1 MLPGFITLQDN
12 SATTVESRDGMNK
25 GSRKNRVLLGLVV
38 ALLLAFS
45 GYCWQLLSQQQQAED
60 MSTAAEVVLNRIN
73 SDTVYLL
80 GREQAND
87 TNVQQRLSQLSANL
101 DSFVRMVR
109 SDPLLISFPLSQTL
123 LQDMDSYLME
133 LAQLHAMEMAIEY
146 IQQPFQL
153 QLHKV
158 LALPQADDTLKNNL
172 KELAQLGSFLQKSW
186 SKEEQEQLTLLQ
198 QQLTTR
204 YRDQPDVIALV
215 QLSADLSRQVVAYH
229 TLRNRLIDMHVVDT
243 LVRWKLDRLE
253 CAAKLM
259 NRFYLMVLGGALI
272 CFGLVAYTLWRRNQK
287 LSELSHQTGL
297 LAQAKSDFLANM
309 SHEIR
314 TPMNAIIGFS
324 SLALQTE
331 LDQQQRDYLGKIKS
345 SSDTLLLLIN
355 DILDLT
361 KVESG
366 KLTLEEID
374 FDLSEQL
381 DSLAGMFADLAERK
395 HVEVIICKSSD
406 VPVFLRGDPLRLGQ
420 VLVNLVNNAIKFT
433 ERGEVEVSIS
443 LASAHPM
450 RIRFSIRDTGI
461 GIAEDKQAHLFQAF
475 TQIDASNTRKYGGSG
490 LGLNISQRL
499 VELMGGRIS
508 VQSKPGVGSL
518 FQFDIPMTQAVYG
531 VAGRKVFFE
540 HQPLV
545 MVMDDNELVLDLA
558 KDILTRAGVRVLAV
572 NSLSRARQVLREEG
586 QSLKLAILDWRMGQE
601 DGLDLALEMYQHSQW
616 RRIPILMI
624 SAWSRDGLHG
634 KMESIGLTHFLPK
647 PMTENSLLAK
657 VDELLNGSS
666 YEHHLRQAEAQGDQ
680 QHFKSLLQ
688 GTRVLLAED
697 NRVNQQL
704 IIEYLRRVDA
714 VVTVVNNGREAVE
727 RVAEQPFDVILM
739 DLQMPVLDGL
749 DATRQIRK
757 MVDKHDVP
765 IIALTASAMPG
776 DKERCLGV
784 GMNGYVTKP
793 VSKLD
798 LYNNLLQWV
807 KPQELEQSGM
817 LEVKPPDMMGVLD
830 LQDALKRLEQDKEA
844 LQILFKL
851 FMSEHKDDL
860 WEIRSALRRQQPDVA
875 CKLLH
880 TLKGVSA
887 NISAA
892 RLQVVAGELE
902 WRLRQNEVLSE
913 ADLEQLQQV
922 FSQTREEVS
931 HFLLTGEQHENTY
944 NPYATGDD
952 RPSQ

>member
-1 MLPGFITLQDN
+1 
-12 SATTVESRDGMNK
+12 MNK
-25 GSRKNRVLLGLVV
+25 GSRKNRAVPGLIV

-45 GYCWQLLSQQQQAED
+45 GYCWQSLSQQQQAHD
-60 MSTAAEVVLNRIN
+60 LNDAAEVVLNRIN
-73 SDTVYLL
+73 ADTVYLL

-87 TNVQQRLSQLSANL
+87 SNVQQRLNQLSITL
-101 DSFVRMVR
+101 DGFVREVR
-109 SDPLLISFPLSQTL
+109 SDPELVQEELSQVL
-123 LQDMDSYLME
+123 LEDMDTYLMA
-133 LAQLHAMEMAIEY
+133 LAKLHAIEMAIEY
-146 IQQPFQL
+146 LDAPL
-153 QLHKV
+153 QAQIKKVRGISPSDSALHRD
-158 LALPQADDTLKNNL
+158 LE
-172 KELAQLGSFLQKSW
+172 ELAQLSSYLQRSW
-186 SKEEQEQLTLLQ
+186 DKREQTALNQLQ
-198 QQLTTR
+198 QQLQSR
-204 YRDQPDVIALV
+204 YGDLPEIATLIR
-215 QLSADLSRQVVAYH
+215 LSREVSQQVMAYH
-229 TLRNRLIDMHVVDT
+229 TLRYQLIDMHVIES
-243 LVRWKLDRLE
+243 LVRWKLDKLE
-253 CAAKLM
+253 RASSLM
-259 NRFYLMVLGGALI
+259 NRFYLMVLCGALI
-272 CFGLVAYTLWRRNQK
+272 CFALVAFTLWRRNLK
-287 LSELSHQTGL
+287 LSELSRQTGL

-395 HVEVIICKSSD
+395 HVEVVIRKSPE

-433 ERGEVEVSIS
+433 ERGEVEVCIE
-443 LASAHPM
+443 LANPHPM
-450 RIRFSIRDTGI
+450 RIRFSVRDTGI
-461 GIAEDKQAHLFQAF
+461 GIAEEKQTQLFQAF
-475 TQIDASNTRKYGGSG
+475 TQLEAGNTRKYGGSG

-499 VELMGGRIS
+499 VELMGGRIT
-508 VQSKPGVGSL
+508 VESKPGVGSL
-518 FQFDIPMTQAVYG
+518 FKFDIPMAQAVYG

-540 HQPLV
+540 NQPLV

-558 KDILTRAGVRVLAV
+558 RDILTRAGVRVLPV
-572 NSLSRARQVLREEG
+572 NSLSRARQLLREEG
-586 QSLKLAILDWRMGQE
+586 PNLRLAILDWRMGQE

-624 SAWSRDGLHG
+624 SAWAREGLHAR
-634 KMESIGLTHFLPK
+634 MDSMGLTHFLPK
-647 PMTENSLLAK
+647 PMTENALLAK

-666 YEHHLRQAEAQGDQ
+666 YELNLRKAEAQGDQ

-714 VVTVVNNGREAVE
+714 VVCVVSNGREAVE

-807 KPQELEQSGM
+807 KPQGVEQAGIM
-817 LEVKPPDMMGVLD
+817 EVKPPDMIGILD

-860 WEIRSALRRQQPDVA
+860 WEIRSALRRQQPEVA
-875 CKLLH
+875 SKLLH

-892 RLQVVAGELE
+892 RLQLVAGELE

-913 ADLEQLQQV
+913 TDLEQLQQV

-931 HFLLTGEQHENTY
+931 HFLLTGEQHENSY
-944 NPYATGDD
+944 NPYSSGDD
-952 RPSQ
+952 RMSQ

>member
-1 MLPGFITLQDN
+1 
-12 SATTVESRDGMNK
+12 MNK
-25 GSRKNRVLLGLVV
+25 GSRKNRAVPGLIV

-45 GYCWQLLSQQQQAED
+45 GYCWQSLSQQQQAHD
-60 MSTAAEVVLNRIN
+60 LNDAAEVVLNRIN
-73 SDTVYLL
+73 ADTVYLL

-87 TNVQQRLSQLSANL
+87 SNVQQRLNQLSITL
-101 DSFVRMVR
+101 DGFVREVR
-109 SDPLLISFPLSQTL
+109 SDPELVQDDLSQAL
-123 LQDMDSYLME
+123 LDDMDNYLMA
-133 LAQLHAMEMAIEY
+133 LARLHAIEMAIEY
-146 IQQPFQL
+146 LNAPL
-153 QLHKV
+153 QAQIKKVRGISPSDSALHRD
-158 LALPQADDTLKNNL
+158 LE
-172 KELAQLGSFLQKSW
+172 ELAQLSNYLQRSW
-186 SKEEQEQLTLLQ
+186 DKREQTTLDQLQ
-198 QQLTTR
+198 QQLQSR
-204 YRDQPDVIALV
+204 YGNLPEIATLIR
-215 QLSADLSRQVVAYH
+215 LSKEMSQQVMAYH
-229 TLRNRLIDMHVVDT
+229 TLRYQLIDMHVIES
-243 LVRWKLDRLE
+243 LVRWKLDKLE
-253 CAAKLM
+253 RASSLM
-259 NRFYLMVLGGALI
+259 NRFYLMVLCGALI
-272 CFGLVAYTLWRRNQK
+272 CFALVAFTLWRRNQK
-287 LSELSHQTGL
+287 LSELSRQTGL

-395 HVEVIICKSSD
+395 HVEVVIRKSPE

-433 ERGEVEVSIS
+433 ERGEVEVCIE
-443 LASAHPM
+443 LANPHPM
-450 RIRFSIRDTGI
+450 RIRFSVRDTGI
-461 GIAEDKQAHLFQAF
+461 GIAEEKQTQLFQAF
-475 TQIDASNTRKYGGSG
+475 TQLEAGNTRKYGGSG

-499 VELMGGRIS
+499 VELMGGRIT
-508 VQSKPGVGSL
+508 VESKPGVGSL
-518 FQFDIPMTQAVYG
+518 FKFDIPMAQAVYG

-540 HQPLV
+540 NQPLV

-558 KDILTRAGVRVLAV
+558 RDILTRAGVRVLPV
-572 NSLSRARQVLREEG
+572 NSLSRARQLLREEG
-586 QSLKLAILDWRMGQE
+586 PNLRLAILDWRMGQE

-624 SAWSRDGLHG
+624 SAWAREGLHAR
-634 KMESIGLTHFLPK
+634 MDSMGLTHFLPK
-647 PMTENSLLAK
+647 PMTENALLAK

-666 YEHHLRQAEAQGDQ
+666 YELNLRKAEAQGDQ

-714 VVTVVNNGREAVE
+714 VVCVVSNGREAVE

-807 KPQELEQSGM
+807 KPQGVEQAGIM
-817 LEVKPPDMMGVLD
+817 EVKPPDMIGILD

-860 WEIRSALRRQQPDVA
+860 WEIRSALRRQQPEVA
-875 CKLLH
+875 SKLLH

-892 RLQVVAGELE
+892 RLQLVAGELE

-913 ADLEQLQQV
+913 TDLEQLQQV

-931 HFLLTGEQHENTY
+931 HFLLTGEQHENSY
-944 NPYATGDD
+944 NPYSSGDD
-952 RPSQ
+952 RMSQ

>member
-1 MLPGFITLQDN
+1 
-12 SATTVESRDGMNK
+12 MNK
-25 GSRKNRVLLGLVV
+25 GSRKNRAVPGLII

-45 GYCWQLLSQQQQAED
+45 GYCWQSLSQQQQAHNLNE
-60 MSTAAEVVLNRIN
+60 AAEVVLNRIN
-73 SDTVYLL
+73 ADTVYLL

-87 TNVQQRLSQLSANL
+87 SNVQQRLNQLSITL
-101 DSFVRMVR
+101 DSFVREVR
-109 SDPLLISFPLSQTL
+109 SDPELVQEELSLALLE
-123 LQDMDSYLME
+123 DMDTYLMA
-133 LAQLHAMEMAIEY
+133 LAKLHAIEMAIEY
-146 IQQPFQL
+146 LNAPL
-153 QLHKV
+153 QAQIKKVRGISPSDSALHRD
-158 LALPQADDTLKNNL
+158 LE
-172 KELAQLGSFLQKSW
+172 ELAQLSNYLQRSW
-186 SKEEQEQLTLLQ
+186 DKREQTTLDQLQ
-198 QQLTTR
+198 QQLQSR
-204 YRDQPDVIALV
+204 YGNLPDIATLIRLSKEMSQQVI
-215 QLSADLSRQVVAYH
+215 AYH
-229 TLRNRLIDMHVVDT
+229 TLRYQLIDMHVIES
-243 LVRWKLDRLE
+243 LVRWKLDKLE
-253 CAAKLM
+253 RASSLM
-259 NRFYLMVLGGALI
+259 NRFYLMVLCGALI
-272 CFGLVAYTLWRRNQK
+272 CFALVAFTLWRRNQK
-287 LSELSHQTGL
+287 LSELSRQTGL

-395 HVEVIICKSSD
+395 HVEVVIRKSPE

-433 ERGEVEVSIS
+433 ERGEVEVCIE
-443 LASAHPM
+443 LANPHPM
-450 RIRFSIRDTGI
+450 RIRFGVRDTGI
-461 GIAEDKQAHLFQAF
+461 GIAEEKQTQLFQAF
-475 TQIDASNTRKYGGSG
+475 TQLEAGNTRKYGGSG

-499 VELMGGRIS
+499 VELMGGRIT
-508 VQSKPGVGSL
+508 VESKPGVGSL
-518 FQFDIPMTQAVYG
+518 FKFDIPMAQAVYG

-540 HQPLV
+540 NQPLV

-558 KDILTRAGVRVLAV
+558 RDILTRAGVRVLPV
-572 NSLSRARQVLREEG
+572 NSLSRARQLLREEG
-586 QSLKLAILDWRMGQE
+586 PNLRLAILDWRMGQE

-624 SAWSRDGLHG
+624 SAWAREGLHAR
-634 KMESIGLTHFLPK
+634 MDSMGLTHFLPK
-647 PMTENSLLAK
+647 PMTENALLAK

-666 YEHHLRQAEAQGDQ
+666 YELNLRKAEAQGDQ

-714 VVTVVNNGREAVE
+714 VVCVVSNGREAVE

-807 KPQELEQSGM
+807 KPQGVEQAGIM
-817 LEVKPPDMMGVLD
+817 EVKPPDMIGILD

-860 WEIRSALRRQQPDVA
+860 WEIRSALRRQQPEVA
-875 CKLLH
+875 SKLLH

-892 RLQVVAGELE
+892 RLQLVAGELE

-913 ADLEQLQQV
+913 TDLEQLQQV

-931 HFLLTGEQHENTY
+931 HFLLTGEQHENSY
-944 NPYATGDD
+944 NPYSSGDD
-952 RPSQ
+952 RMSQ

>member
-1 MLPGFITLQDN
+1 
-12 SATTVESRDGMNK
+12 MNK
-25 GSRKNRVLLGLVV
+25 GSRKNRAVPGLIV

-45 GYCWQLLSQQQQAED
+45 GYCWQSLSQQQQAHD
-60 MSTAAEVVLNRIN
+60 LNDAAEVVLNRIN
-73 SDTVYLL
+73 ADTVYLL

-87 TNVQQRLSQLSANL
+87 SNVQQRLNQLSITL
-101 DSFVRMVR
+101 DGFVREVR
-109 SDPLLISFPLSQTL
+109 SDPELVQDDLSQAL
-123 LQDMDSYLME
+123 LDDMDTYLMA
-133 LAQLHAMEMAIEY
+133 LARLHAIEMAIEY
-146 IQQPFQL
+146 LNAPLLAQIKKVRGISPSDSA
-153 QLHKV
+153 LHRD
-158 LALPQADDTLKNNL
+158 LE
-172 KELAQLGSFLQKSW
+172 ELAQLSNYLQRSW
-186 SKEEQEQLTLLQ
+186 DKREQTTLDQLQ
-198 QQLTTR
+198 QQLQSR
-204 YRDQPDVIALV
+204 YGNLPEIATLIRLSKEMSQQVI
-215 QLSADLSRQVVAYH
+215 AYH
-229 TLRNRLIDMHVVDT
+229 TLRYQLIDMHVIES
-243 LVRWKLDRLE
+243 LVRWKLDKLE
-253 CAAKLM
+253 RASSLM
-259 NRFYLMVLGGALI
+259 NRFYLMVLCGALI
-272 CFGLVAYTLWRRNQK
+272 CFALVAFTLWRRNQK
-287 LSELSHQTGL
+287 LSELSRQTGL

-395 HVEVIICKSSD
+395 HVEVVIRKSPE

-433 ERGEVEVSIS
+433 ERGEVEVCIE
-443 LASAHPM
+443 LANPHPM
-450 RIRFSIRDTGI
+450 RIRFSVRDTGI
-461 GIAEDKQAHLFQAF
+461 GIAEEKQTQLFQAF
-475 TQIDASNTRKYGGSG
+475 TQLEAGNTRKYGGSG

-499 VELMGGRIS
+499 VELMGGRIT
-508 VQSKPGVGSL
+508 VESKPGVGSL
-518 FQFDIPMTQAVYG
+518 FKFDIPMAQAVYG

-540 HQPLV
+540 NQPLV

-558 KDILTRAGVRVLAV
+558 RDILTRAGVRVLPV
-572 NSLSRARQVLREEG
+572 NSLSRARQLLREEG
-586 QSLKLAILDWRMGQE
+586 PNLRLAILDWRMGQE

-624 SAWSRDGLHG
+624 SAWAREGLHAR
-634 KMESIGLTHFLPK
+634 MDSMGLTHFLPK
-647 PMTENSLLAK
+647 PMTENALLAK

-666 YEHHLRQAEAQGDQ
+666 YELNLRKAEAQGDQ

-714 VVTVVNNGREAVE
+714 VVCVVSNGREAVE

-776 DKERCLGV
+776 DKDRCLGV

-807 KPQELEQSGM
+807 KPQGVEQAGIM
-817 LEVKPPDMMGVLD
+817 EVKPPDMIGILD

-860 WEIRSALRRQQPDVA
+860 WEIRSALRRQQPEVA
-875 CKLLH
+875 SKLLH

-892 RLQVVAGELE
+892 RLQLVAGELE

-913 ADLEQLQQV
+913 TDLEQLQQV

-931 HFLLTGEQHENTY
+931 HFLLTGEQHENSY
-944 NPYATGDD
+944 NPYSSGDD
-952 RPSQ
+952 RMSQ

>member
-1 MLPGFITLQDN
+1 
-12 SATTVESRDGMNK
+12 MNK
-25 GSRKNRVLLGLVV
+25 GSRKNRAVPGLIV

-45 GYCWQLLSQQQQAED
+45 GYCWQSLSQQQQAHNLNE
-60 MSTAAEVVLNRIN
+60 AAEVVLNRIN
-73 SDTVYLL
+73 ADTVYLL

-87 TNVQQRLSQLSANL
+87 SNVQQRLNQLSITL
-101 DSFVRMVR
+101 DGFVREVR
-109 SDPLLISFPLSQTL
+109 SDPELVQDDLSQAL
-123 LQDMDSYLME
+123 LDDMDNYLMA
-133 LAQLHAMEMAIEY
+133 LARLHAIEMAIEY
-146 IQQPFQL
+146 LNAPL
-153 QLHKV
+153 QAQIKKVRGISPSDSALHRD
-158 LALPQADDTLKNNL
+158 LE
-172 KELAQLGSFLQKSW
+172 ELAQLSNYLQRSW
-186 SKEEQEQLTLLQ
+186 DKREQTTLDQLQ
-198 QQLTTR
+198 QQLQSR
-204 YRDQPDVIALV
+204 YGNLPEIATLIRLSKEMSQQVI
-215 QLSADLSRQVVAYH
+215 AYH
-229 TLRNRLIDMHVVDT
+229 TLRYQLIDMHVIES
-243 LVRWKLDRLE
+243 LVRWKLDKLE
-253 CAAKLM
+253 RASSLM
-259 NRFYLMVLGGALI
+259 NRFYLMVLCGALI
-272 CFGLVAYTLWRRNQK
+272 CFALVAFTLWRRNQK
-287 LSELSHQTGL
+287 LSELSRQTGL

-395 HVEVIICKSSD
+395 HVEVVIRKSPE

-433 ERGEVEVSIS
+433 ERGEVEVCIE
-443 LASAHPM
+443 LANPHPM
-450 RIRFSIRDTGI
+450 RIRFSVRDTGI
-461 GIAEDKQAHLFQAF
+461 GIAEEKQTQLFQAF
-475 TQIDASNTRKYGGSG
+475 TQLEAGNTRKYGGSG

-499 VELMGGRIS
+499 VELMGGRIT
-508 VQSKPGVGSL
+508 VESKPGVGSL
-518 FQFDIPMTQAVYG
+518 FKFDIPMAQAVYG

-540 HQPLV
+540 NQPLV

-558 KDILTRAGVRVLAV
+558 RDILTRAGVRVLPV
-572 NSLSRARQVLREEG
+572 NSLSRARQLLREEG
-586 QSLKLAILDWRMGQE
+586 PNLRLAILDWRMGQE

-624 SAWSRDGLHG
+624 SAWAREGLHAR
-634 KMESIGLTHFLPK
+634 MDSMGLTHFLPK
-647 PMTENSLLAK
+647 PMTENALLAK

-666 YEHHLRQAEAQGDQ
+666 YELNLRKAEAQGDQ

-714 VVTVVNNGREAVE
+714 VVCVVSNGREAVE

-807 KPQELEQSGM
+807 KPQGVEQAGIM
-817 LEVKPPDMMGVLD
+817 EVKPPDMIGILD

-860 WEIRSALRRQQPDVA
+860 WEIRSALRRQQPEVA
-875 CKLLH
+875 SKLLH

-887 NISAA
+887 NISAS
-892 RLQVVAGELE
+892 RLQLVAGELE

-913 ADLEQLQQV
+913 TDLEQLQQV

-931 HFLLTGEQHENTY
+931 HFLLTGEQHENSY
-944 NPYATGDD
+944 NPYSSGDD
-952 RPSQ
+952 RMSQ

>member
-1 MLPGFITLQDN
+1 
-12 SATTVESRDGMNK
+12 MNK
-25 GSRKNRVLLGLVV
+25 GSRKNRAVPGLIV

-45 GYCWQLLSQQQQAED
+45 GYCWQSLSQQQQAHD
-60 MSTAAEVVLNRIN
+60 LNDAAEVVLNRIN
-73 SDTVYLL
+73 ADTVYLL

-87 TNVQQRLSQLSANL
+87 NNVQQRLNQLSITL
-101 DSFVRMVR
+101 DGFVREVR
-109 SDPLLISFPLSQTL
+109 SDPELVQEELSQVL
-123 LQDMDSYLME
+123 LEDMDTYLMA
-133 LAQLHAMEMAIEY
+133 LAKLHAIEMAIEY
-146 IQQPFQL
+146 LNAPL
-153 QLHKV
+153 QAQIKKVRGISPSDSALHRD
-158 LALPQADDTLKNNL
+158 LE
-172 KELAQLGSFLQKSW
+172 ELAQLSSYLQRSW
-186 SKEEQEQLTLLQ
+186 DKREQTALNQLQ
-198 QQLTTR
+198 QQLQSR
-204 YRDQPDVIALV
+204 YGDLPEIATLIR
-215 QLSADLSRQVVAYH
+215 LSREVSQQVMAYH
-229 TLRNRLIDMHVVDT
+229 TLRYQLIDMHVIES
-243 LVRWKLDRLE
+243 LVRWKLDKLE
-253 CAAKLM
+253 RASSLM
-259 NRFYLMVLGGALI
+259 NRFYLMVLCGALI
-272 CFGLVAYTLWRRNQK
+272 CFALVAFTLWRRNQK
-287 LSELSHQTGL
+287 LSELSRQTGL

-395 HVEVIICKSSD
+395 HVEVVIRKSPD

-433 ERGEVEVSIS
+433 ERGEVEVCIE
-443 LASAHPM
+443 LANPHPM
-450 RIRFSIRDTGI
+450 RIRFSVRDTGI
-461 GIAEDKQAHLFQAF
+461 GIAEEKQTQLFQAF
-475 TQIDASNTRKYGGSG
+475 TQLEAGNTRKYGGSG

-499 VELMGGRIS
+499 VELMGGRIT
-508 VQSKPGVGSL
+508 VESKPGVGSL
-518 FQFDIPMTQAVYG
+518 FKFDIPMAQAVYG

-540 HQPLV
+540 NQPLV

-558 KDILTRAGVRVLAV
+558 RDILTRAGVRVLPV
-572 NSLSRARQVLREEG
+572 NSLSRARQLLREEG
-586 QSLKLAILDWRMGQE
+586 PNLRLAILDWRMGQE

-624 SAWSRDGLHG
+624 SAWAREGLHAR
-634 KMESIGLTHFLPK
+634 MDSMGLTHFLPK
-647 PMTENSLLAK
+647 PMTENALLAK

-666 YEHHLRQAEAQGDQ
+666 YELNLRKAEAQGDQ

-714 VVTVVNNGREAVE
+714 VVCVVSNGREAVE

-807 KPQELEQSGM
+807 KPQGVEQAGIM
-817 LEVKPPDMMGVLD
+817 EVKPPDMIGILD

-860 WEIRSALRRQQPDVA
+860 WEIRSALRRQQPEVA
-875 CKLLH
+875 SKLLH

-892 RLQVVAGELE
+892 RLQLVAGELE

-913 ADLEQLQQV
+913 SDLEQLQQV

-931 HFLLTGEQHENTY
+931 HFLLTGEQHENSY
-944 NPYATGDD
+944 NPYSSGDD
-952 RPSQ
+952 RMSQ

>member
-1 MLPGFITLQDN
+1 
-12 SATTVESRDGMNK
+12 MNK
-25 GSRKNRVLLGLVV
+25 GSRKNRAVPGLIV

-45 GYCWQLLSQQQQAED
+45 GYCWQSLSQQQQAHNLNE
-60 MSTAAEVVLNRIN
+60 AAEVVLNRIN
-73 SDTVYLL
+73 ADTVYLL

-87 TNVQQRLSQLSANL
+87 SNVQQRLNQLSITL
-101 DSFVRMVR
+101 DGFVREVR
-109 SDPLLISFPLSQTL
+109 SDPELVQEELSQVL
-123 LQDMDSYLME
+123 LEDMDTYLMA
-133 LAQLHAMEMAIEY
+133 LAKLHAIEMAIEY
-146 IQQPFQL
+146 LNAPL
-153 QLHKV
+153 QAQIKKVRGISPSDSALHRD
-158 LALPQADDTLKNNL
+158 LE
-172 KELAQLGSFLQKSW
+172 ELAQLSSYLQRSW
-186 SKEEQEQLTLLQ
+186 DKREQTALNQLQ
-198 QQLTTR
+198 QQLQSR
-204 YRDQPDVIALV
+204 YGDLPEIATLIRLSKEVSQQVI
-215 QLSADLSRQVVAYH
+215 AYH
-229 TLRNRLIDMHVVDT
+229 TLRYQLIDMHVIES
-243 LVRWKLDRLE
+243 LVRWKLDKLE
-253 CAAKLM
+253 RASSLM
-259 NRFYLMVLGGALI
+259 NRFYLMVLCGALI
-272 CFGLVAYTLWRRNQK
+272 CFALVAFTLWRRNQK
-287 LSELSHQTGL
+287 LSELSRQTGL

-395 HVEVIICKSSD
+395 HVEVVIRKSPE

-433 ERGEVEVSIS
+433 ERGEVEVCIEM
-443 LASAHPM
+443 ANPHPM
-450 RIRFSIRDTGI
+450 RIRFSVRDTGI
-461 GIAEDKQAHLFQAF
+461 GIAEEKQTQLFQAF
-475 TQIDASNTRKYGGSG
+475 TQLEAGNTRKYGGSG

-499 VELMGGRIS
+499 VELMGGRIT
-508 VQSKPGVGSL
+508 VESKPGVGSL
-518 FQFDIPMTQAVYG
+518 FKFDIPMAQAVYG

-540 HQPLV
+540 NQPLV

-558 KDILTRAGVRVLAV
+558 RDILTRAGVRVLPV
-572 NSLSRARQVLREEG
+572 NSLSRARQLLREEG
-586 QSLKLAILDWRMGQE
+586 PNLRLAILDWRMGQE

-624 SAWSRDGLHG
+624 SAWAREGLHAR
-634 KMESIGLTHFLPK
+634 MDSMGLTHFLPK
-647 PMTENSLLAK
+647 PMTENALLAK

-666 YEHHLRQAEAQGDQ
+666 YELNLRKAEAQGDQ

-714 VVTVVNNGREAVE
+714 VVCVVSNGREAVE

-807 KPQELEQSGM
+807 KPQGVEQAGIM
-817 LEVKPPDMMGVLD
+817 EVKPPDMIGILD

-860 WEIRSALRRQQPDVA
+860 WEIRSALRRQQPEVA
-875 CKLLH
+875 SKLLH

-887 NISAA
+887 NISAS
-892 RLQVVAGELE
+892 RLQLVAGELE

-913 ADLEQLQQV
+913 TDLEQLQQV

-931 HFLLTGEQHENTY
+931 HFLLTGEQHENSY
-944 NPYATGDD
+944 NPYSSGDD
-952 RPSQ
+952 RMSQ

>member
-1 MLPGFITLQDN
+1 
-12 SATTVESRDGMNK
+12 MNK
-25 GSRKNRVLLGLVV
+25 GSRKNRAVPGLIV

-45 GYCWQLLSQQQQAED
+45 GYCWQSLSQQQQAHD
-60 MSTAAEVVLNRIN
+60 LNDAAEVVLNRIN
-73 SDTVYLL
+73 ADTVYLL

-87 TNVQQRLSQLSANL
+87 SNVQQRLNQLSITL
-101 DSFVRMVR
+101 DGFVREVR
-109 SDPLLISFPLSQTL
+109 SDPELVQEELSQVL
-123 LQDMDSYLME
+123 LEDMDTYLMA
-133 LAQLHAMEMAIEY
+133 LARLHAIEMAIEY
-146 IQQPFQL
+146 LNAPL
-153 QLHKV
+153 QAQIKKVRGISPSDSALHRD
-158 LALPQADDTLKNNL
+158 LE
-172 KELAQLGSFLQKSW
+172 ELAQLSNYLQRSWDKREQTTLDQLQKQLQSRYGNLPEIATLIRL
-186 SKEEQEQLTLLQ
+186 SKEMSQ
-198 QQLTTR
+198 Q
-204 YRDQPDVIALV
+204 VI
-215 QLSADLSRQVVAYH
+215 AYH
-229 TLRNRLIDMHVVDT
+229 TLRYQLIDMHVIES
-243 LVRWKLDRLE
+243 LVRWKLDKLE
-253 CAAKLM
+253 RASSLM
-259 NRFYLMVLGGALI
+259 NRFYLMVLCGALI
-272 CFGLVAYTLWRRNQK
+272 CFALVAFTLWRRNQK
-287 LSELSHQTGL
+287 LSELSRQTGL

-395 HVEVIICKSSD
+395 HVEVVIRKSPE

-433 ERGEVEVSIS
+433 ERGEVEVCIE
-443 LASAHPM
+443 LANPHPM
-450 RIRFSIRDTGI
+450 RIRFSVRDTGI
-461 GIAEDKQAHLFQAF
+461 GIAEEKQTQLFQAF
-475 TQIDASNTRKYGGSG
+475 TQLEAGNTRKYGGSG

-499 VELMGGRIS
+499 VELMGGRIT
-508 VQSKPGVGSL
+508 VESKPGVGSL
-518 FQFDIPMTQAVYG
+518 FKFDIPMAQAVYG

-540 HQPLV
+540 NQPLV

-558 KDILTRAGVRVLAV
+558 RDILTRAGVRVLPV
-572 NSLSRARQVLREEG
+572 NSLSRARQLLREEG
-586 QSLKLAILDWRMGQE
+586 PNLRLAILDWRMGQE

-624 SAWSRDGLHG
+624 SAWAREGLHAR
-634 KMESIGLTHFLPK
+634 MDSMGLTHFLPK
-647 PMTENSLLAK
+647 PMTENALLAK

-666 YEHHLRQAEAQGDQ
+666 YELNLRKAEAQGDQ

-714 VVTVVNNGREAVE
+714 VVCVVSNGREAVE

-807 KPQELEQSGM
+807 KPQGVEQAGIM
-817 LEVKPPDMMGVLD
+817 EVKPPDMIGILD

-860 WEIRSALRRQQPDVA
+860 WEIRSALRRQQPEVA
-875 CKLLH
+875 SKLLH

-892 RLQVVAGELE
+892 RLQLVAGELE

-913 ADLEQLQQV
+913 TDLEQLQQV

-931 HFLLTGEQHENTY
+931 HFLLTGEQHENSY
-944 NPYATGDD
+944 NPYSSGDD
-952 RPSQ
+952 RMSQ

>member
-1 MLPGFITLQDN
+1 
-12 SATTVESRDGMNK
+12 MNK
-25 GSRKNRVLLGLVV
+25 GSRKNRAVPGLIV

-45 GYCWQLLSQQQQAED
+45 GYCWQSLSQQQQAHNLNE
-60 MSTAAEVVLNRIN
+60 AAEVVLNRIN
-73 SDTVYLL
+73 ADTVYLL

-87 TNVQQRLSQLSANL
+87 SNVQQRLNQLSITL
-101 DSFVRMVR
+101 DGFVREVR
-109 SDPLLISFPLSQTL
+109 SDPELVQEELSQVL
-123 LQDMDSYLME
+123 LEDMDTYLMA
-133 LAQLHAMEMAIEY
+133 LAKLHAIEMAIEY
-146 IQQPFQL
+146 LNAPL
-153 QLHKV
+153 QAQIKKVRGISPSDSALHRD
-158 LALPQADDTLKNNL
+158 LE
-172 KELAQLGSFLQKSW
+172 ELAQLSSYLQRSW
-186 SKEEQEQLTLLQ
+186 DKREQTALNQLQ
-198 QQLTTR
+198 QQLQSR
-204 YRDQPDVIALV
+204 YGDLPEIATLIR
-215 QLSADLSRQVVAYH
+215 LSREVSQQVMAYH
-229 TLRNRLIDMHVVDT
+229 TLRYQLIDMHVIES
-243 LVRWKLDRLE
+243 LVRWKLDKLE
-253 CAAKLM
+253 RASSLM
-259 NRFYLMVLGGALI
+259 NRFYLMVLCGALI
-272 CFGLVAYTLWRRNQK
+272 CFALVAFTLWRRNQK
-287 LSELSHQTGL
+287 LSELSRQTGL

-355 DILDLT
+355 DILDVT

-395 HVEVIICKSSD
+395 HVEVVIRKSPE

-433 ERGEVEVSIS
+433 ERGEVEVCIE
-443 LASAHPM
+443 LANPHPM
-450 RIRFSIRDTGI
+450 RIRFSVRDTGI
-461 GIAEDKQAHLFQAF
+461 GIAEEKQTQLFQAF
-475 TQIDASNTRKYGGSG
+475 TQLEAGNTRKYGGSG

-499 VELMGGRIS
+499 VELMGGRIT
-508 VQSKPGVGSL
+508 VESKPGVGSL
-518 FQFDIPMTQAVYG
+518 FKFDIPMAQAVYG

-540 HQPLV
+540 NQPLV

-558 KDILTRAGVRVLAV
+558 RDILTRAGVRVLPV
-572 NSLSRARQVLREEG
+572 NSLSRARQLLREEG
-586 QSLKLAILDWRMGQE
+586 PNLRLAILDWRMGQE

-624 SAWSRDGLHG
+624 SAWAREGLHAR
-634 KMESIGLTHFLPK
+634 MDSMGLTHFLPK
-647 PMTENSLLAK
+647 PMTENALLAK

-666 YEHHLRQAEAQGDQ
+666 YELNLRKAEAQGDQ

-714 VVTVVNNGREAVE
+714 VVCVVSNGREAVE

-807 KPQELEQSGM
+807 KPQGVEQAGIM
-817 LEVKPPDMMGVLD
+817 EVKPPDMIGILD

-860 WEIRSALRRQQPDVA
+860 WEIRSALRRQQPEVA
-875 CKLLH
+875 SKLLH

-892 RLQVVAGELE
+892 RLQLVAGELE

-913 ADLEQLQQV
+913 TDLEQLQQV

-931 HFLLTGEQHENTY
+931 HFLLTGEQHENSY
-944 NPYATGDD
+944 NPYSSGDD
-952 RPSQ
+952 RMSQ

>member
-1 MLPGFITLQDN
+1 
-12 SATTVESRDGMNK
+12 MNK
-25 GSRKNRVLLGLVV
+25 GSRKNRAVPGLIV

-45 GYCWQLLSQQQQAED
+45 GYCWQSLSQQQQAHD
-60 MSTAAEVVLNRIN
+60 LNDAAEVVLNRIN
-73 SDTVYLL
+73 ADTVYLL

-87 TNVQQRLSQLSANL
+87 SNVQQRLNQLSITL
-101 DSFVRMVR
+101 DGFVREVR
-109 SDPLLISFPLSQTL
+109 SDPELVQDDLSQAL
-123 LQDMDSYLME
+123 LDDMDTYLMA
-133 LAQLHAMEMAIEY
+133 LARLHAIEMAIEY
-146 IQQPFQL
+146 LNAPLQAQIQ
-153 QLHKV
+153 KV
-158 LALPQADDTLKNNL
+158 RGISPSDSAFHRDLE
-172 KELAQLGSFLQKSW
+172 ELAQLSNYLQRSW
-186 SKEEQEQLTLLQ
+186 DKREQTTLDQLQ
-198 QQLTTR
+198 QQLQSR
-204 YRDQPDVIALV
+204 YGNLPEIATLIRLSKEMSQQVI
-215 QLSADLSRQVVAYH
+215 AYH
-229 TLRNRLIDMHVVDT
+229 TLRYQLIDMHVIES
-243 LVRWKLDRLE
+243 LVRWKLDKLE
-253 CAAKLM
+253 RASSLM
-259 NRFYLMVLGGALI
+259 NRFYLMVLCGALI
-272 CFGLVAYTLWRRNQK
+272 CFALVAFTLWRRNQK
-287 LSELSHQTGL
+287 LSELSRQTGL

-395 HVEVIICKSSD
+395 HVEVVIRKSPE

-433 ERGEVEVSIS
+433 ERGEVEVCIE
-443 LASAHPM
+443 LANPHPM
-450 RIRFSIRDTGI
+450 RIRFSVRDTGI
-461 GIAEDKQAHLFQAF
+461 GIAEEKQTQLFQAF
-475 TQIDASNTRKYGGSG
+475 TQLEAGNTRKYGGSG

-508 VQSKPGVGSL
+508 VESKPGVGSL
-518 FQFDIPMTQAVYG
+518 FKFDIPMAQAVYG

-540 HQPLV
+540 NQPLV

-558 KDILTRAGVRVLAV
+558 RDILTRAGVRVLPV
-572 NSLSRARQVLREEG
+572 NSLSRARQLLREEG
-586 QSLKLAILDWRMGQE
+586 PNLRLAILDWRMGQE

-624 SAWSRDGLHG
+624 SAWAREGLHAR
-634 KMESIGLTHFLPK
+634 MDSMGLTHFLPK
-647 PMTENSLLAK
+647 PMTENALLAK

-666 YEHHLRQAEAQGDQ
+666 YELNLRKAEAQGDQ

-714 VVTVVNNGREAVE
+714 VVCVVSNGREAVE

-807 KPQELEQSGM
+807 KPQGVEQAGIM
-817 LEVKPPDMMGVLD
+817 EVKPPDMIGILD

-860 WEIRSALRRQQPDVA
+860 WEIRSALRRQQPEVA
-875 CKLLH
+875 SKLLH

-892 RLQVVAGELE
+892 RLQLVAGELE

-913 ADLEQLQQV
+913 SDLEQLQQV

-931 HFLLTGEQHENTY
+931 HFLLTGEQHENSY
-944 NPYATGDD
+944 NPYSSGDD
-952 RPSQ
+952 RMSQ

>member
-1 MLPGFITLQDN
+1 
-12 SATTVESRDGMNK
+12 MNK
-25 GSRKNRVLLGLVV
+25 GSRKNRAVPGLIV

-45 GYCWQLLSQQQQAED
+45 GYCWQSLSQQQQAHD
-60 MSTAAEVVLNRIN
+60 LNDAAEVVLNRIN
-73 SDTVYLL
+73 ADTVYLL

-87 TNVQQRLSQLSANL
+87 SNVQQRLNQLSITL
-101 DSFVRMVR
+101 DGFVREVR
-109 SDPLLISFPLSQTL
+109 SDPELVQDDLSQAL
-123 LQDMDSYLME
+123 LDDMDNYLMA
-133 LAQLHAMEMAIEY
+133 LARLHAIEMAIEY
-146 IQQPFQL
+146 LNAPL
-153 QLHKV
+153 QAQIKKVRGISPSDGALHRD
-158 LALPQADDTLKNNL
+158 LE
-172 KELAQLGSFLQKSW
+172 ELAQLSNYLQRSW
-186 SKEEQEQLTLLQ
+186 DKREQTTLDQLQ
-198 QQLTTR
+198 QQLQSR
-204 YRDQPDVIALV
+204 YGNLPEIATLIRLSKEMSQQVI
-215 QLSADLSRQVVAYH
+215 AYH
-229 TLRNRLIDMHVVDT
+229 TLRYQLIDMHVIES
-243 LVRWKLDRLE
+243 LVRWKLDKLE
-253 CAAKLM
+253 RASSLM
-259 NRFYLMVLGGALI
+259 NRFYLMVLCGALI
-272 CFGLVAYTLWRRNQK
+272 CFALVAFTLWRRNQK
-287 LSELSHQTGL
+287 LSELSRQTGL

-331 LDQQQRDYLGKIKS
+331 LDPQQRDYLGKIKS

-395 HVEVIICKSSD
+395 HVEVVIRKSPE

-433 ERGEVEVSIS
+433 ERGEVEVCIE
-443 LASAHPM
+443 LANPHPM
-450 RIRFSIRDTGI
+450 RIRFSVRDTGI
-461 GIAEDKQAHLFQAF
+461 GIAEEKQTQLFQAF
-475 TQIDASNTRKYGGSG
+475 TQLEAGNTRKYGGSG

-499 VELMGGRIS
+499 VELMGGRIT
-508 VQSKPGVGSL
+508 VESKPGVGSL
-518 FQFDIPMTQAVYG
+518 FKFDIPMAQAVYG

-540 HQPLV
+540 NQPLV

-558 KDILTRAGVRVLAV
+558 RDILTRAGVRVLPV
-572 NSLSRARQVLREEG
+572 NSLSRARQLLREEG
-586 QSLKLAILDWRMGQE
+586 PNLRLAILDWRMGQE

-624 SAWSRDGLHG
+624 SAWAREGLHAR
-634 KMESIGLTHFLPK
+634 MDSMGLTHFLPK
-647 PMTENSLLAK
+647 PMTENALLAK

-666 YEHHLRQAEAQGDQ
+666 YELNLRKAEAQGDQ

-714 VVTVVNNGREAVE
+714 VVCVVSNGREAVE

-807 KPQELEQSGM
+807 KPQGVEQAGIM
-817 LEVKPPDMMGVLD
+817 EVKPPDMIGILD

-860 WEIRSALRRQQPDVA
+860 WEIRSALRRQQPEVA
-875 CKLLH
+875 SKLLH

-892 RLQVVAGELE
+892 RLQLVAGELE

-913 ADLEQLQQV
+913 TDLEQLQQV

-931 HFLLTGEQHENTY
+931 HFLLTGEQHENSY
-944 NPYATGDD
+944 NPYSSGDD
-952 RPSQ
+952 RMSQ

>member
-1 MLPGFITLQDN
+1 
-12 SATTVESRDGMNK
+12 MNK
-25 GSRKNRVLLGLVV
+25 GSRKNRAVPGLIV

-45 GYCWQLLSQQQQAED
+45 GYCWQSLSQQQQAHD
-60 MSTAAEVVLNRIN
+60 LNDAAEVVLNRIN
-73 SDTVYLL
+73 ADTVYLL

-87 TNVQQRLSQLSANL
+87 SNVQQRLNQLSITL
-101 DSFVRMVR
+101 DGFVREVR
-109 SDPLLISFPLSQTL
+109 SDPELVQDDLSQAL
-123 LQDMDSYLME
+123 LEDMDTYLMA
-133 LAQLHAMEMAIEY
+133 LARLHAIEMAIEY
-146 IQQPFQL
+146 LNAPL
-153 QLHKV
+153 QAQIKKVRGISPSDSALHRD
-158 LALPQADDTLKNNL
+158 LE
-172 KELAQLGSFLQKSW
+172 ELAQLSNYLQRSW
-186 SKEEQEQLTLLQ
+186 DKREQTTLDQLQQLLQSRYGNLPEIATLIRLSKEMSQ
-198 QQLTTR
+198 Q
-204 YRDQPDVIALV
+204 VI
-215 QLSADLSRQVVAYH
+215 AYH
-229 TLRNRLIDMHVVDT
+229 TLRYQLIDMHVIES
-243 LVRWKLDRLE
+243 LVRWKLDKLE
-253 CAAKLM
+253 RASSLM
-259 NRFYLMVLGGALI
+259 NRFYLMVLCGALI
-272 CFGLVAYTLWRRNQK
+272 CFALVAFTLWRRNQK
-287 LSELSHQTGL
+287 LSELSRQTGL

-395 HVEVIICKSSD
+395 HVEVVIRKSPE

-433 ERGEVEVSIS
+433 ERGEVEVCIE
-443 LASAHPM
+443 LANPHPM
-450 RIRFSIRDTGI
+450 RIRFSVRDTGI
-461 GIAEDKQAHLFQAF
+461 GIAEEKQTQLFQAF
-475 TQIDASNTRKYGGSG
+475 TQLEAGNTRKYGGSG

-499 VELMGGRIS
+499 VELMGGRIT
-508 VQSKPGVGSL
+508 VESKPGVGSL
-518 FQFDIPMTQAVYG
+518 FKFDIPMAQAVYG

-540 HQPLV
+540 NQPLV

-558 KDILTRAGVRVLAV
+558 RDILTRAGVRVLPV
-572 NSLSRARQVLREEG
+572 NSLSRARQLLREEG
-586 QSLKLAILDWRMGQE
+586 PNLRLAILDWRMGQE

-624 SAWSRDGLHG
+624 SAWAREGLHAR
-634 KMESIGLTHFLPK
+634 MDSMGLTHFLPK
-647 PMTENSLLAK
+647 PMTENALLAK

-666 YEHHLRQAEAQGDQ
+666 YELNLRKAEAQGDQ

-714 VVTVVNNGREAVE
+714 VVCVVSNGREAVE

-807 KPQELEQSGM
+807 KPQGVEQAGIM
-817 LEVKPPDMMGVLD
+817 EVKPPDMIGILD

-860 WEIRSALRRQQPDVA
+860 WEIRSALRRQQPEVA
-875 CKLLH
+875 SKLLH

-892 RLQVVAGELE
+892 RLQLVAGELE

-913 ADLEQLQQV
+913 TDLEQLQQV

-931 HFLLTGEQHENTY
+931 HFLLTGEQHENSY
-944 NPYATGDD
+944 NPYSSGDD
-952 RPSQ
+952 RMSQ

>member
-1 MLPGFITLQDN
+1 
-12 SATTVESRDGMNK
+12 MNK
-25 GSRKNRVLLGLVV
+25 GSRKNRAVPGLIV

-45 GYCWQLLSQQQQAED
+45 GYCWQSLSQQQQAHD
-60 MSTAAEVVLNRIN
+60 LNDAAEVVLNRIN
-73 SDTVYLL
+73 ADTVYLL

-87 TNVQQRLSQLSANL
+87 SNVQQRLNQLSITL
-101 DSFVRMVR
+101 DGFVREVR
-109 SDPLLISFPLSQTL
+109 SDPELVQDDLSQTL
-123 LQDMDSYLME
+123 LEDMDNYLMA
-133 LAQLHAMEMAIEY
+133 LARLHAIEMAIEY
-146 IQQPFQL
+146 LNAPLQAQIQKVRGISPSDSA
-153 QLHKV
+153 LHRD
-158 LALPQADDTLKNNL
+158 LE
-172 KELAQLGSFLQKSW
+172 ELAQLSNYLQRSW
-186 SKEEQEQLTLLQ
+186 DKREQTTLDQLQ
-198 QQLTTR
+198 QQLQSR
-204 YRDQPDVIALV
+204 YGNLPEIATLIR
-215 QLSADLSRQVVAYH
+215 LSKEMSQQVMAYH
-229 TLRNRLIDMHVVDT
+229 TLRYQLIDMHVIES
-243 LVRWKLDRLE
+243 LVRWKLDKLE
-253 CAAKLM
+253 RASSLM
-259 NRFYLMVLGGALI
+259 NRFYLMVLCGALI
-272 CFGLVAYTLWRRNQK
+272 CFALVAFTLWRRNQK
-287 LSELSHQTGL
+287 LSELSRQTGL

-395 HVEVIICKSSD
+395 HVEVVIRKSPE

-433 ERGEVEVSIS
+433 ERGEVEVCIE
-443 LASAHPM
+443 LANPHPM
-450 RIRFSIRDTGI
+450 RIRFSVRDTGI
-461 GIAEDKQAHLFQAF
+461 GIAEEKQTQLFQAF
-475 TQIDASNTRKYGGSG
+475 TQLEAGNTRKYGGSG

-499 VELMGGRIS
+499 VELMGGRIT
-508 VQSKPGVGSL
+508 VESKPGVGSL
-518 FQFDIPMTQAVYG
+518 FKFDIPMAQAVYG

-540 HQPLV
+540 NQPLVMV

-558 KDILTRAGVRVLAV
+558 RDILTRAGVRVLPV
-572 NSLSRARQVLREEG
+572 NSLSRARQLLREEG
-586 QSLKLAILDWRMGQE
+586 PNLRLAILDWRMGQE

-624 SAWSRDGLHG
+624 SAWAREGLHAR
-634 KMESIGLTHFLPK
+634 MDSMGLTHFLPK
-647 PMTENSLLAK
+647 PMTENALLAK

-666 YEHHLRQAEAQGDQ
+666 YELNLRKAEAQGDQ

-714 VVTVVNNGREAVE
+714 VVCVVSNGREAVE

-807 KPQELEQSGM
+807 KPQGVEQSGIM
-817 LEVKPPDMMGVLD
+817 EVKPPDMIGILD

-860 WEIRSALRRQQPDVA
+860 WEIRSALRRQQPEVA
-875 CKLLH
+875 SKLLH

-892 RLQVVAGELE
+892 RLQLVAGELE

-913 ADLEQLQQV
+913 TDLEQLQQV

-931 HFLLTGEQHENTY
+931 HFLLTGEQHENSY
-944 NPYATGDD
+944 NPYSSGDD
-952 RPSQ
+952 RMSQ

>member
-1 MLPGFITLQDN
+1 
-12 SATTVESRDGMNK
+12 MNK
-25 GSRKNRVLLGLVV
+25 GSRKNRAVPGLIV

-45 GYCWQLLSQQQQAED
+45 GYCWQSLSQQQQAHNLND
-60 MSTAAEVVLNRIN
+60 AAEVVLNRIN
-73 SDTVYLL
+73 ADTVYLL

-87 TNVQQRLSQLSANL
+87 SNVQQRLNQLSITL
-101 DSFVRMVR
+101 DGFVREVR
-109 SDPLLISFPLSQTL
+109 SDPELVQDDLSQAL
-123 LQDMDSYLME
+123 LEDMDTYLMA
-133 LAQLHAMEMAIEY
+133 LARLHAIEMAIEY
-146 IQQPFQL
+146 LNAPLQAQIQKVRGISPSDSA
-153 QLHKV
+153 LHRD
-158 LALPQADDTLKNNL
+158 LE
-172 KELAQLGSFLQKSW
+172 ELAQLSNYLQRSW
-186 SKEEQEQLTLLQ
+186 DKREQATLDQLQ
-198 QQLTTR
+198 QQLQSR
-204 YRDQPDVIALV
+204 YGNLPEIATLIR
-215 QLSADLSRQVVAYH
+215 LSKEMSQQVMAYH
-229 TLRNRLIDMHVVDT
+229 TLRYQLIDMHVIES
-243 LVRWKLDRLE
+243 LVRWKLDKLE
-253 CAAKLM
+253 RASSLM
-259 NRFYLMVLGGALI
+259 NRFYLMVLCGALI
-272 CFGLVAYTLWRRNQK
+272 CFALVAFTLWRRNQK
-287 LSELSHQTGL
+287 LSELSRQTGL

-395 HVEVIICKSSD
+395 HVEVVIRKSPE

-433 ERGEVEVSIS
+433 ERGEVEVCIE
-443 LASAHPM
+443 LANPHPM
-450 RIRFSIRDTGI
+450 RIRFSVRDTGI
-461 GIAEDKQAHLFQAF
+461 GIAEEKQTQLFQAF
-475 TQIDASNTRKYGGSG
+475 TQLEAGNTRKYGGSG

-499 VELMGGRIS
+499 VELMGGRIT
-508 VQSKPGVGSL
+508 VESKPGVGSL
-518 FQFDIPMTQAVYG
+518 FKFDIPMAQAVYG

-540 HQPLV
+540 NQPLV

-558 KDILTRAGVRVLAV
+558 RDILTRAGVRVLPV
-572 NSLSRARQVLREEG
+572 NSLSRARQLLREEG
-586 QSLKLAILDWRMGQE
+586 PNLRLAILDWRMGQE

-624 SAWSRDGLHG
+624 SAWAREGLHAR
-634 KMESIGLTHFLPK
+634 MDSMGLTHFLPK
-647 PMTENSLLAK
+647 PMTENALLAK

-666 YEHHLRQAEAQGDQ
+666 YELNLRKAEAQGDQ

-714 VVTVVNNGREAVE
+714 VVCVVSNGREAVE

-807 KPQELEQSGM
+807 KPQGVEQAGIM
-817 LEVKPPDMMGVLD
+817 EVKPPDMIGILD

-860 WEIRSALRRQQPDVA
+860 WEIRSALRRQQPEVA
-875 CKLLH
+875 SKLLH

-892 RLQVVAGELE
+892 RLQLVAGELE

-913 ADLEQLQQV
+913 TDLEQLQQV

-931 HFLLTGEQHENTY
+931 HFLLTGEQHENSY
-944 NPYATGDD
+944 NPYSSGDD
-952 RPSQ
+952 RMSQ

>member
-1 MLPGFITLQDN
+1 
-12 SATTVESRDGMNK
+12 MNK
-25 GSRKNRVLLGLVV
+25 GSRKNRAVPGLIV

-45 GYCWQLLSQQQQAED
+45 GYCWQSLSQQQQAHNLNE
-60 MSTAAEVVLNRIN
+60 AAEVVLNRIN
-73 SDTVYLL
+73 ADTLYLL

-87 TNVQQRLSQLSANL
+87 SNVQQRLNQLSITL
-101 DSFVRMVR
+101 DGFVREVR
-109 SDPLLISFPLSQTL
+109 SDPELVQDDLSQAL
-123 LQDMDSYLME
+123 LDDMDNYLMA
-133 LAQLHAMEMAIEY
+133 LARLHAIEMAIEY
-146 IQQPFQL
+146 LNAPL
-153 QLHKV
+153 QAQIKKVRGISPSDSALHRD
-158 LALPQADDTLKNNL
+158 LE
-172 KELAQLGSFLQKSW
+172 ELAQLSSYLQRSW
-186 SKEEQEQLTLLQ
+186 DKREQTALNQLQ
-198 QQLTTR
+198 QQLQSR
-204 YRDQPDVIALV
+204 YGDLPEIATLIR
-215 QLSADLSRQVVAYH
+215 LSREVSQQVMAYH
-229 TLRNRLIDMHVVDT
+229 TLRYQLIDMHVIES
-243 LVRWKLDRLE
+243 LVRWKLDKLE
-253 CAAKLM
+253 RASSLM
-259 NRFYLMVLGGALI
+259 NRFYLMVLCGALI
-272 CFGLVAYTLWRRNQK
+272 CFALVAFTLWRRNQK
-287 LSELSHQTGL
+287 LSELSRQTGL

-395 HVEVIICKSSD
+395 HVEVVIRKSPE

-433 ERGEVEVSIS
+433 ERGEVEVCIE
-443 LASAHPM
+443 LANPHPM
-450 RIRFSIRDTGI
+450 RIRFSVRDTGI
-461 GIAEDKQAHLFQAF
+461 GIAEEKQTQLFQAF
-475 TQIDASNTRKYGGSG
+475 TQLEAGNTRKYGGSG

-499 VELMGGRIS
+499 VELMGGRIT
-508 VQSKPGVGSL
+508 VESKPGVGSL
-518 FQFDIPMTQAVYG
+518 FKFDIPMAQAVYG

-540 HQPLV
+540 NQPLV

-558 KDILTRAGVRVLAV
+558 RDILTRAGVRVLPV
-572 NSLSRARQVLREEG
+572 NSLSRARQLLREEG
-586 QSLKLAILDWRMGQE
+586 PNLRLAILDWRMGQE

-624 SAWSRDGLHG
+624 SAWAREGLHAR
-634 KMESIGLTHFLPK
+634 MDSMGLTHFLPK
-647 PMTENSLLAK
+647 PMTENALLAK

-666 YEHHLRQAEAQGDQ
+666 YELNLRKAEAQGDQ

-714 VVTVVNNGREAVE
+714 VVCVVSNGREAVE

-807 KPQELEQSGM
+807 KPQGVEQAGIM
-817 LEVKPPDMMGVLD
+817 EVKPPDMIGILD

-860 WEIRSALRRQQPDVA
+860 WEIRSALRRQQPEVA
-875 CKLLH
+875 SKLLH

-887 NISAA
+887 NISAS
-892 RLQVVAGELE
+892 RLQLVAGELE

-913 ADLEQLQQV
+913 TDLEQLQQV

-931 HFLLTGEQHENTY
+931 HFLLTGEQHENSY
-944 NPYATGDD
+944 NPYSSGDD
-952 RPSQ
+952 RMSQ

>member
-1 MLPGFITLQDN
+1 
-12 SATTVESRDGMNK
+12 MNK
-25 GSRKNRVLLGLVV
+25 GSRKNRAVPGLIV

-45 GYCWQLLSQQQQAED
+45 GYCWQSLSQQQQAHD
-60 MSTAAEVVLNRIN
+60 LNDAAEVVLNRIN
-73 SDTVYLL
+73 ADTVYLL

-87 TNVQQRLSQLSANL
+87 SNVQQRLNQLSITL
-101 DSFVRMVR
+101 DGFVREVR
-109 SDPLLISFPLSQTL
+109 SDPELVQDDLSQAL
-123 LQDMDSYLME
+123 LEDMDTYLMA
-133 LAQLHAMEMAIEY
+133 LARLHAIEMAIEY
-146 IQQPFQL
+146 LNAPL
-153 QLHKV
+153 QAQIKKVRGISPSDSALHRD
-158 LALPQADDTLKNNL
+158 LE
-172 KELAQLGSFLQKSW
+172 ELAQLSNYLQRSW
-186 SKEEQEQLTLLQ
+186 DKREQTTLDLLQ
-198 QQLTTR
+198 QQLQSR
-204 YRDQPDVIALV
+204 YGNLPEIATLIR
-215 QLSADLSRQVVAYH
+215 LSKEMSQQVMAYH
-229 TLRNRLIDMHVVDT
+229 TLRYQLIDMHVIES
-243 LVRWKLDRLE
+243 LVRWKLDKLE
-253 CAAKLM
+253 RASSLM
-259 NRFYLMVLGGALI
+259 NRFYLMVLCGALI
-272 CFGLVAYTLWRRNQK
+272 CFALVAFTLWRRNQK
-287 LSELSHQTGL
+287 LSELSRQTGL

-395 HVEVIICKSSD
+395 HVEVVIRKSPE

-433 ERGEVEVSIS
+433 ERGEVEVCIE
-443 LASAHPM
+443 LANPHPM
-450 RIRFSIRDTGI
+450 RIRFSVRDTGI
-461 GIAEDKQAHLFQAF
+461 GIAEEKQTQLFQAF
-475 TQIDASNTRKYGGSG
+475 TQLEAGNTRKYGGSG

-499 VELMGGRIS
+499 VELMGGRIT
-508 VQSKPGVGSL
+508 VESKPGVGSL
-518 FQFDIPMTQAVYG
+518 FKFDIPMAQAVYG

-540 HQPLV
+540 NQPLV

-558 KDILTRAGVRVLAV
+558 RDILTRAGVRVLPV
-572 NSLSRARQVLREEG
+572 NSLSRARQLLREEG
-586 QSLKLAILDWRMGQE
+586 PNLRLAILDWRMGQE

-624 SAWSRDGLHG
+624 SAWAREGLHAR
-634 KMESIGLTHFLPK
+634 MDSMGLTHFLPK
-647 PMTENSLLAK
+647 PMTENALLAK

-666 YEHHLRQAEAQGDQ
+666 YELNLRKAEAQGDQ

-714 VVTVVNNGREAVE
+714 VVCVVSNGREAVE

-807 KPQELEQSGM
+807 KPQGVEQAGIM
-817 LEVKPPDMMGVLD
+817 EVKPPDMIGVLD

-860 WEIRSALRRQQPDVA
+860 WEIRSALRRQQPEVA
-875 CKLLH
+875 SKLLH

-892 RLQVVAGELE
+892 RLQLVAGELE

-913 ADLEQLQQV
+913 TDLEQLQQV

-931 HFLLTGEQHENTY
+931 HFLLTGEQHENSY
-944 NPYATGDD
+944 NPYSSGDD
-952 RPSQ
+952 RMSQ

>member
-1 MLPGFITLQDN
+1 
-12 SATTVESRDGMNK
+12 MNK
-25 GSRKNRVLLGLVV
+25 GSRKNRAVPGLIV

-45 GYCWQLLSQQQQAED
+45 GYCWQSLSQQQQAHD
-60 MSTAAEVVLNRIN
+60 LNDAAEVVLNRIN
-73 SDTVYLL
+73 ADTVYLL

-87 TNVQQRLSQLSANL
+87 SNVQQRLNQLSITL
-101 DSFVRMVR
+101 DGFVREVR
-109 SDPLLISFPLSQTL
+109 SDPELVQEELSQVL
-123 LQDMDSYLME
+123 LEDMDTYLMA
-133 LAQLHAMEMAIEY
+133 LAKLHAIEMAIEY
-146 IQQPFQL
+146 LDAPL
-153 QLHKV
+153 QAQIKKVRGISPSDSALHRD
-158 LALPQADDTLKNNL
+158 LE
-172 KELAQLGSFLQKSW
+172 ELAQLSSYLQRSW
-186 SKEEQEQLTLLQ
+186 DKREQTALNQLQ
-198 QQLTTR
+198 QQLQSR
-204 YRDQPDVIALV
+204 YGDLPEIATLIR
-215 QLSADLSRQVVAYH
+215 LSREVSQQVMAYH
-229 TLRNRLIDMHVVDT
+229 TLRYQLIDMHVIES
-243 LVRWKLDRLE
+243 LVRWKLDKLE
-253 CAAKLM
+253 RASSLM
-259 NRFYLMVLGGALI
+259 NRFYLMVLCGALI
-272 CFGLVAYTLWRRNQK
+272 CFALVAFTLWRRNLK
-287 LSELSHQTGL
+287 LSELSRQTGL

-395 HVEVIICKSSD
+395 HVEVVIRKSPE

-433 ERGEVEVSIS
+433 ERGEVEVCIE
-443 LASAHPM
+443 LANPHPM
-450 RIRFSIRDTGI
+450 RIRFSVRDTGI
-461 GIAEDKQAHLFQAF
+461 GIAEEKQTQLFQAF
-475 TQIDASNTRKYGGSG
+475 TQLEAGNTRKYGGSG

-499 VELMGGRIS
+499 VELMGGRIT
-508 VQSKPGVGSL
+508 VESKPGVGSL
-518 FQFDIPMTQAVYG
+518 FKFDIPMAQAVYG

-540 HQPLV
+540 NQPLV

-558 KDILTRAGVRVLAV
+558 RDILTRAGVRVLPV
-572 NSLSRARQVLREEG
+572 NSLSRARQLLREEG
-586 QSLKLAILDWRMGQE
+586 PNLRLAILDWRMGQE

-624 SAWSRDGLHG
+624 SAWAREGLHAR
-634 KMESIGLTHFLPK
+634 MDSMGLTHFLPK
-647 PMTENSLLAK
+647 PMTENALLAK

-666 YEHHLRQAEAQGDQ
+666 YELNLRKAEAQGDQ

-714 VVTVVNNGREAVE
+714 VVCVVSNGREAVE

-807 KPQELEQSGM
+807 KPQGVEQAGIM
-817 LEVKPPDMMGVLD
+817 EVKPPDMIGILD

-860 WEIRSALRRQQPDVA
+860 WEIRSALRRQQPEVA
-875 CKLLH
+875 SKLLH

-892 RLQVVAGELE
+892 RLQLVAGELE

-913 ADLEQLQQV
+913 SDLEQLQQV

-931 HFLLTGEQHENTY
+931 HFLLTGEQHENSY
-944 NPYATGDD
+944 NPYSSGDD
-952 RPSQ
+952 RMSQ

>member
-1 MLPGFITLQDN
+1 
-12 SATTVESRDGMNK
+12 MNK
-25 GSRKNRVLLGLVV
+25 GSRKNRAVPGLIV

-45 GYCWQLLSQQQQAED
+45 GYCWQSLSQQQQAHNLNE
-60 MSTAAEVVLNRIN
+60 AAEVVLNRIN
-73 SDTVYLL
+73 ADTLYLL

-87 TNVQQRLSQLSANL
+87 SNVQQRLNQLSITL
-101 DSFVRMVR
+101 DGFVREVR
-109 SDPLLISFPLSQTL
+109 SDPELVQDDLSQAL
-123 LQDMDSYLME
+123 LDDMDNYLMA
-133 LAQLHAMEMAIEY
+133 LARLHAIEMAIEY
-146 IQQPFQL
+146 LNAPLQAQIQKVRGISPSDSA
-153 QLHKV
+153 LHRD
-158 LALPQADDTLKNNL
+158 LE
-172 KELAQLGSFLQKSW
+172 ELAQLSNYLQRSW
-186 SKEEQEQLTLLQ
+186 DKREQTMLDQLQ
-198 QQLTTR
+198 QQLQSR
-204 YRDQPDVIALV
+204 YGNLPEIATLIRLSKEMSQQVI
-215 QLSADLSRQVVAYH
+215 AYH
-229 TLRNRLIDMHVVDT
+229 TLRYQLIDMHVIES
-243 LVRWKLDRLE
+243 LVRWKLDKLE
-253 CAAKLM
+253 RASSLM
-259 NRFYLMVLGGALI
+259 NRFYLMVLCGALI
-272 CFGLVAYTLWRRNQK
+272 CFALVAFTLWRRNQK
-287 LSELSHQTGL
+287 LSELSRQTGL

-395 HVEVIICKSSD
+395 HVEVVIRKSPE

-433 ERGEVEVSIS
+433 ERGEVEVYIE
-443 LASAHPM
+443 LANPHPM
-450 RIRFSIRDTGI
+450 RIRFSVRDTGI
-461 GIAEDKQAHLFQAF
+461 GIAEEKQTQLFQAF
-475 TQIDASNTRKYGGSG
+475 TQLEAGNTRKYGGSG

-499 VELMGGRIS
+499 VELMGGRIT
-508 VQSKPGVGSL
+508 VESKPGVGSL
-518 FQFDIPMTQAVYG
+518 FKFDIPMAQAVYG

-540 HQPLV
+540 NQPLV

-558 KDILTRAGVRVLAV
+558 RDILTRAGVRVLPV
-572 NSLSRARQVLREEG
+572 NSLSRARQLLREEG
-586 QSLKLAILDWRMGQE
+586 PNLRLAILDWRMGQE

-624 SAWSRDGLHG
+624 SAWAREGLHAR
-634 KMESIGLTHFLPK
+634 MDSMGLTHFLPK
-647 PMTENSLLAK
+647 PMTENALLAK

-666 YEHHLRQAEAQGDQ
+666 YELNLRKAEAQGDQ

-714 VVTVVNNGREAVE
+714 VVCVVSNGREAVE

-807 KPQELEQSGM
+807 KPQGVEQAGIM
-817 LEVKPPDMMGVLD
+817 EVKPPDMIGILD

-860 WEIRSALRRQQPDVA
+860 WEIRSALRRQQPEVA
-875 CKLLH
+875 SKLLH

-892 RLQVVAGELE
+892 RLQLVAGELE

-913 ADLEQLQQV
+913 TDLEQLQQV

-931 HFLLTGEQHENTY
+931 HFLLTGEQHENSY
-944 NPYATGDD
+944 NPYSSGDD
-952 RPSQ
+952 RMSQ

>member
-1 MLPGFITLQDN
+1 
-12 SATTVESRDGMNK
+12 MNNVT
-25 GSRKNRVLLGLVV
+25 RVNRVVLSLIIVSLLG
-38 ALLLAFS
+38 FS
-45 GYCWQLLSQQQQAED
+45 GYCWQLLSQQQKASEL
-60 MSTAAEVVLNRIN
+60 SVAAELILNRVN
-73 SDTVYLL
+73 TDTVYLL
-80 GREQAND
+80 GREKAND
-87 TNVQQRLSQLSANL
+87 GNVQQRLNQLSSNL
-101 DSFVRMVR
+101 DSFVRQVR
-109 SDPLLISFPLSQTL
+109 NDPDSADNPHSQSLLHDI
-123 LQDMDSYLME
+123 DSYLLD
-133 LAQLHAMEMAIEY
+133 LAKLYSMEMAIEY
-146 IQQPFQL
+146 IEQPFQK
-153 QLHKV
+153 QLNGL
-158 LALPQADDTLKNNL
+158 LATLPADSPLAIDLT
-172 KELAQLGSFLQKSW
+172 ELAQLSHYLKRSW
-186 SKEEQEQLTLLQ
+186 DKGEQLRLQ
-198 QQLTTR
+198 
-204 YRDQPDVIALV
+204 ALQRRLKTAYPANPEV
-215 QLSADLSRQVVAYH
+215 AGLAQLSEDVSHQVVDYH
-229 TLRNRLIDMHVVDT
+229 VLRNQVIDMHE
-243 LVRWKLDRLE
+243 LEGLSLWKQSKMEQASSL
-253 CAAKLM
+253 KS
-259 NRFYLMVLGGALI
+259 RFYLMVLGGAML
-272 CFGLVAYTLWRRNQK
+272 CFGLVAVTLWRRNQK
-287 LSELSHQTGL
+287 LSELSRQTGL

-331 LDQQQRDYLGKIKS
+331 LDQQQRDYLSKIKS

-374 FDLSEQL
+374 FDLSEQI

-395 HVEVIICKSSD
+395 QVEVIINKSPA
-406 VPVFLRGDPLRLGQ
+406 VPDFLRGDPLRLGQ

-433 ERGEVEVSIS
+433 ERGEVEVAIT
-443 LASAHPM
+443 LVNQHPM
-450 RIRFSIRDTGI
+450 QVRFSVRDTGI
-461 GIAEDKQAHLFQAF
+461 GIAEEKQAQLFQPF
-475 TQIDASNTRKYGGSG
+475 TQLEAGNTRKYGGSG

-499 VELMGGRIS
+499 VELMGGRIT
-508 VQSKPGVGSL
+508 VQSKPGTGSV
-518 FQFDIPMTQAVYG
+518 FQFEIPMTKAVYG
-531 VAGRKVFFE
+531 VSGRRVFFE

-545 MVMDDNELVLDLA
+545 LVMDDNELVLDLA
-558 KDILTRAGVRVLAV
+558 KDILGRAGARVMAV

-586 QSLKLAILDWRMGQE
+586 QNIRLAILDWRMGQE

-616 RRIPILMI
+616 RRLPILMT
-624 SAWSRDGLHG
+624 SAWAKEGLHG
-634 KMESIGLTHFLPK
+634 RMESMGLTHFLPK
-647 PMTENSLLAK
+647 PMTENALLAK

-666 YEHHLRQAEAQGDQ
+666 HDQQFRQAEAQGDQ
-680 QHFKSLLQ
+680 QHFRELLQ
-688 GTRVLLAED
+688 GIRVLLAED

-714 VVTVVNNGREAVE
+714 LVTVVGNGREAVE

-776 DKERCLGV
+776 DRERCLGV

-807 KPQELEQSGM
+807 KSASGERRVP
-817 LEVKPPDMMGVLD
+817 LEVKPPDLMGVLD
-830 LQDALKRLEQDKEA
+830 LEDALRRLEQDKEA

-860 WEIRSALRRQQPDVA
+860 WEIRSALRRQQPDIA
-875 CKLLH
+875 CRLLH

-887 NISAA
+887 NISAS
-892 RLQVVAGELE
+892 RLQIMAGELE
-902 WRLRQNEVLSE
+902 WRLRQQEELTE
-913 ADLEQLQQV
+913 QDLEQLQQV
-922 FSQTREEVS
+922 FSLTREEVS
-931 HFLLTGEQHENTY
+931 HFLLTGEQHET
-944 NPYATGDD
+944 PYAGFGQRDD
-952 RPSQ
+952 RLL

>member
-1 MLPGFITLQDN
+1 
-12 SATTVESRDGMNK
+12 MNK
-25 GSRKNRVLLGLVV
+25 GSRKNRAVPGLIV

-45 GYCWQLLSQQQQAED
+45 GYCWQSLSQQQQAHNLNE
-60 MSTAAEVVLNRIN
+60 AAEVVLNRIN
-73 SDTVYLL
+73 ADTLYLL

-87 TNVQQRLSQLSANL
+87 SNVQQRLNQLSITL
-101 DSFVRMVR
+101 DGFVREVR
-109 SDPLLISFPLSQTL
+109 SDPELVQDDLSLALLE
-123 LQDMDSYLME
+123 DMDNYLMA
-133 LAQLHAMEMAIEY
+133 LARLHAIEMAIEY
-146 IQQPFQL
+146 LNAPL
-153 QLHKV
+153 QAQIKKVRGISPSDSALHRD
-158 LALPQADDTLKNNL
+158 LE
-172 KELAQLGSFLQKSW
+172 ELAQLSNYLQRSW
-186 SKEEQEQLTLLQ
+186 DKREQTTLDQLQ
-198 QQLTTR
+198 QQLQSR
-204 YRDQPDVIALV
+204 YGNLPEIATLIRLSKEMSQQVI
-215 QLSADLSRQVVAYH
+215 AYH
-229 TLRNRLIDMHVVDT
+229 TLRYQLIDMHVIES
-243 LVRWKLDRLE
+243 LVRWKLDKLE
-253 CAAKLM
+253 RASSLM
-259 NRFYLMVLGGALI
+259 NRFYLMVLCGALI
-272 CFGLVAYTLWRRNQK
+272 CFALVAFTLWRRNQK
-287 LSELSHQTGL
+287 LSELSRQTGL

-395 HVEVIICKSSD
+395 HVEVVIRKSPE

-433 ERGEVEVSIS
+433 ERGEVEVCIE
-443 LASAHPM
+443 LANPHPM
-450 RIRFSIRDTGI
+450 RIRFSVRDTGI
-461 GIAEDKQAHLFQAF
+461 GIAEEKQTQLFQAF
-475 TQIDASNTRKYGGSG
+475 TQLEAGNTRKYGGSG

-499 VELMGGRIS
+499 VELMGGRIT
-508 VQSKPGVGSL
+508 VESKPGVGSL
-518 FQFDIPMTQAVYG
+518 FKFDIPMAQAVYG

-540 HQPLV
+540 NQPLV

-558 KDILTRAGVRVLAV
+558 RDILTRAGVRVLPV
-572 NSLSRARQVLREEG
+572 NSLSRARQLLREEG
-586 QSLKLAILDWRMGQE
+586 PNLRLAILDWRMGQE

-624 SAWSRDGLHG
+624 SAWAREGLHAR
-634 KMESIGLTHFLPK
+634 MDSMGLTHFLPK
-647 PMTENSLLAK
+647 PMTENALLAK

-666 YEHHLRQAEAQGDQ
+666 YELNLRKAEAQGDQ

-714 VVTVVNNGREAVE
+714 VVCVVSNGREAVE

-739 DLQMPVLDGL
+739 DLLMPVLDGL

-807 KPQELEQSGM
+807 KPQGVEQAGIM
-817 LEVKPPDMMGVLD
+817 EVKPPDMIGILD

-860 WEIRSALRRQQPDVA
+860 WEIRSALRRQQPEVA
-875 CKLLH
+875 SKLLH

-892 RLQVVAGELE
+892 RLQLVAGELE

-913 ADLEQLQQV
+913 SDLEQLQQV

-931 HFLLTGEQHENTY
+931 HFLLTGEQHENSY
-944 NPYATGDD
+944 NPYSSGDD
-952 RPSQ
+952 RMSQ

>member
-1 MLPGFITLQDN
+1 
-12 SATTVESRDGMNK
+12 MNK
-25 GSRKNRVLLGLVV
+25 GSRKNRAVPGLIV

-45 GYCWQLLSQQQQAED
+45 GYCWQSLSQQQQAHD
-60 MSTAAEVVLNRIN
+60 LNDAAEVVLNRIN
-73 SDTVYLL
+73 ADTVYLL

-87 TNVQQRLSQLSANL
+87 SNVQQRLNQLSITL
-101 DSFVRMVR
+101 DGFVREVR
-109 SDPLLISFPLSQTL
+109 SDPELVQDDLSQAL
-123 LQDMDSYLME
+123 LDDMDNYLMA
-133 LAQLHAMEMAIEY
+133 LARLHAIEMAIEY
-146 IQQPFQL
+146 LNAPL
-153 QLHKV
+153 QAQIKKVRGISPSDSALHRD
-158 LALPQADDTLKNNL
+158 LE
-172 KELAQLGSFLQKSW
+172 ELAQLSNYLQRSW
-186 SKEEQEQLTLLQ
+186 DKREQTTLDQLQ
-198 QQLTTR
+198 QQLQSR
-204 YRDQPDVIALV
+204 YGNLPEIATLIRLSKEMSQQVI
-215 QLSADLSRQVVAYH
+215 AYH
-229 TLRNRLIDMHVVDT
+229 TLRYQLIDMHVIES
-243 LVRWKLDRLE
+243 LVRWKLDKLE
-253 CAAKLM
+253 RASSLM
-259 NRFYLMVLGGALI
+259 NRFYLMVLCGALI
-272 CFGLVAYTLWRRNQK
+272 CFALVAFTLWRRNQK
-287 LSELSHQTGL
+287 LSELSRQTGL

-395 HVEVIICKSSD
+395 HVEVVIRKSPE

-433 ERGEVEVSIS
+433 ERGEVEVCIE
-443 LASAHPM
+443 LANPHPM
-450 RIRFSIRDTGI
+450 RIRFSVRDTGI
-461 GIAEDKQAHLFQAF
+461 GIAEEKQTQLFQAF
-475 TQIDASNTRKYGGSG
+475 TQLEAGNTRKYGGSG

-499 VELMGGRIS
+499 VELMGGRIT
-508 VQSKPGVGSL
+508 VESKPGVGSL
-518 FQFDIPMTQAVYG
+518 FKFDIPMAQAVYG

-540 HQPLV
+540 NQPLV

-558 KDILTRAGVRVLAV
+558 RDILTRAGVRVLPV
-572 NSLSRARQVLREEG
+572 NSLSRARQLLREEG
-586 QSLKLAILDWRMGQE
+586 PNLRLAILDWRMGQE

-624 SAWSRDGLHG
+624 SAWAREGLHAR
-634 KMESIGLTHFLPK
+634 MDSMGLTHFLPK
-647 PMTENSLLAK
+647 PMTENALLAK

-666 YEHHLRQAEAQGDQ
+666 YELNLRKAEAQGDQ

-714 VVTVVNNGREAVE
+714 VVCVVSNGREAVE

-807 KPQELEQSGM
+807 KPQGVEQAGIM
-817 LEVKPPDMMGVLD
+817 EVKPPDMIGILD

-860 WEIRSALRRQQPDVA
+860 WEIRSALRRQQPEVA
-875 CKLLH
+875 SKLLH

-892 RLQVVAGELE
+892 RLQLVAGELE

-913 ADLEQLQQV
+913 SDLEQLQQV

-931 HFLLTGEQHENTY
+931 HFLLTGEQHENSY
-944 NPYATGDD
+944 NPYSSGDD
-952 RPSQ
+952 RMSQ

>member
-1 MLPGFITLQDN
+1 
-12 SATTVESRDGMNK
+12 MNK
-25 GSRKNRVLLGLVV
+25 GSRKNRAVPGLIV

-45 GYCWQLLSQQQQAED
+45 GYCWQSLSQQQQAHNLNE
-60 MSTAAEVVLNRIN
+60 AAEVVLNRIN
-73 SDTVYLL
+73 ADTLYLL

-87 TNVQQRLSQLSANL
+87 SNVQQRLNQLSITL
-101 DSFVRMVR
+101 DGFVREVR
-109 SDPLLISFPLSQTL
+109 SDPELVQDDLSQAL
-123 LQDMDSYLME
+123 LDDMDNYLMA
-133 LAQLHAMEMAIEY
+133 LARLHAIEMAIEY
-146 IQQPFQL
+146 LNAPL
-153 QLHKV
+153 QAQIKKVRGISPSDSALHRD
-158 LALPQADDTLKNNL
+158 LE
-172 KELAQLGSFLQKSW
+172 ELAQLSNYLQRSW
-186 SKEEQEQLTLLQ
+186 DKREQTMLDQLQ
-198 QQLTTR
+198 QQLQSR
-204 YRDQPDVIALV
+204 YGNLPEIATLIRLSKEMSQQVI
-215 QLSADLSRQVVAYH
+215 AYH
-229 TLRNRLIDMHVVDT
+229 TLRYQLIDMHVIES
-243 LVRWKLDRLE
+243 LVRWKLDKLE
-253 CAAKLM
+253 RASSLM
-259 NRFYLMVLGGALI
+259 NRFYLMVLCGALI
-272 CFGLVAYTLWRRNQK
+272 CFALVAFTLWRRNQK
-287 LSELSHQTGL
+287 LSELSRQTGL

-395 HVEVIICKSSD
+395 HVEVVIRKSPE

-433 ERGEVEVSIS
+433 ERGEVEVCIE
-443 LASAHPM
+443 LANPHPM
-450 RIRFSIRDTGI
+450 RIRFSVRDTGI
-461 GIAEDKQAHLFQAF
+461 GIAEEKQTQLFQAF
-475 TQIDASNTRKYGGSG
+475 TQLEAGNTRKYGGSG

-499 VELMGGRIS
+499 VELMGGRIT
-508 VQSKPGVGSL
+508 VESKPGVGSL
-518 FQFDIPMTQAVYG
+518 FKFDIPMAQAVYG

-540 HQPLV
+540 NQPLV

-558 KDILTRAGVRVLAV
+558 RDILTRAGVRVLPV
-572 NSLSRARQVLREEG
+572 NSLSRARQLLREEG
-586 QSLKLAILDWRMGQE
+586 PNLRLAILDWRMGQE

-624 SAWSRDGLHG
+624 SAWAREGLHAR
-634 KMESIGLTHFLPK
+634 MDSMGLTHFLPK
-647 PMTENSLLAK
+647 PMTENALLAK

-666 YEHHLRQAEAQGDQ
+666 YELNLRKAEAQGDQ

-714 VVTVVNNGREAVE
+714 VVCVVSNGREAVE

-807 KPQELEQSGM
+807 KPQGVEQAGIM
-817 LEVKPPDMMGVLD
+817 EVKPPDMIGILD

-860 WEIRSALRRQQPDVA
+860 WEIRSALRRQQPEVA
-875 CKLLH
+875 SKLLH

-892 RLQVVAGELE
+892 RLQLVAGELE

-913 ADLEQLQQV
+913 TDLEQLQQV

-931 HFLLTGEQHENTY
+931 HFLLTGEQHENSY
-944 NPYATGDD
+944 NPYSSGDD
-952 RPSQ
+952 RMSQ

>member
-1 MLPGFITLQDN
+1 
-12 SATTVESRDGMNK
+12 MNK
-25 GSRKNRVLLGLVV
+25 GSRKNRAVPGLIV

-45 GYCWQLLSQQQQAED
+45 GYCWQSLSQQQQAHD
-60 MSTAAEVVLNRIN
+60 LNDAAEVVLNRIN
-73 SDTVYLL
+73 ADTVYLL

-87 TNVQQRLSQLSANL
+87 SNVQQRLNQLSITL
-101 DSFVRMVR
+101 DGFVREVR
-109 SDPLLISFPLSQTL
+109 SDPELVQDDLSQAL
-123 LQDMDSYLME
+123 LEDMDTYLMA
-133 LAQLHAMEMAIEY
+133 LARLHAIEMAIEY
-146 IQQPFQL
+146 LNAPLQAQIQKVRGISPSDSA
-153 QLHKV
+153 LHRD
-158 LALPQADDTLKNNL
+158 LE
-172 KELAQLGSFLQKSW
+172 ELAQLSNYLQRSW
-186 SKEEQEQLTLLQ
+186 DKREQTTLDQLQ
-198 QQLTTR
+198 QQLQSR
-204 YRDQPDVIALV
+204 YGNLPEIATLIRLSKEMSQQVI
-215 QLSADLSRQVVAYH
+215 AYH
-229 TLRNRLIDMHVVDT
+229 TLRYQLIDMHVIES
-243 LVRWKLDRLE
+243 LVRWKLDKLE
-253 CAAKLM
+253 RASSLM
-259 NRFYLMVLGGALI
+259 NRFYLMVLCGALI
-272 CFGLVAYTLWRRNQK
+272 CFALVAFTLWRRNQK
-287 LSELSHQTGL
+287 LSELSRQTGL

-395 HVEVIICKSSD
+395 HVEVVIRKSPE

-433 ERGEVEVSIS
+433 ERGEVEVCIE
-443 LASAHPM
+443 LANPHPM
-450 RIRFSIRDTGI
+450 RIRFSVRDTGI
-461 GIAEDKQAHLFQAF
+461 GIAEEKQTQLFQAF
-475 TQIDASNTRKYGGSG
+475 TQLEAGNTRKYGGSG

-499 VELMGGRIS
+499 VELMGGRIT
-508 VQSKPGVGSL
+508 VESKPGVGSL
-518 FQFDIPMTQAVYG
+518 FKFDIPMAQAVYG

-540 HQPLV
+540 NQPLV

-558 KDILTRAGVRVLAV
+558 RDILTRAGVRVLPV
-572 NSLSRARQVLREEG
+572 NSLSRARQLLREEG
-586 QSLKLAILDWRMGQE
+586 PNLRLAILDWRMGQE

-624 SAWSRDGLHG
+624 RAWAREGLHAR
-634 KMESIGLTHFLPK
+634 MDSMGLTHFLPK
-647 PMTENSLLAK
+647 PMTENALLAK

-666 YEHHLRQAEAQGDQ
+666 YELNLRKAEAQGDQ

-714 VVTVVNNGREAVE
+714 VVCVVSNGREAVE

-807 KPQELEQSGM
+807 KPQGVEQAGIM
-817 LEVKPPDMMGVLD
+817 EVKPPDMIGILD

-860 WEIRSALRRQQPDVA
+860 WEIRSALRRQQPEVA
-875 CKLLH
+875 SKLLH

-892 RLQVVAGELE
+892 RLQLVAGELE

-913 ADLEQLQQV
+913 TDLEQLQQV

-931 HFLLTGEQHENTY
+931 HFLLTGEQHENSY
-944 NPYATGDD
+944 NPYSSGDD
-952 RPSQ
+952 RMSQ

>member
-1 MLPGFITLQDN
+1 
-12 SATTVESRDGMNK
+12 MNK
-25 GSRKNRVLLGLVV
+25 GSRKNRAVPGLIV

-45 GYCWQLLSQQQQAED
+45 GYCWQSLSQQQQAHNLNE
-60 MSTAAEVVLNRIN
+60 AAEVVLNRIN
-73 SDTVYLL
+73 ADTLYLL

-87 TNVQQRLSQLSANL
+87 SNVQQRLNQLSITL
-101 DSFVRMVR
+101 DGFVREVR
-109 SDPLLISFPLSQTL
+109 SDPELVQDDLSLALLD
-123 LQDMDSYLME
+123 DMDNYLMA
-133 LAQLHAMEMAIEY
+133 LARLHAIEMAIEY
-146 IQQPFQL
+146 LNAPL
-153 QLHKV
+153 QAQIKKVRGISPSDSALHRD
-158 LALPQADDTLKNNL
+158 LE
-172 KELAQLGSFLQKSW
+172 ELAQLSNYLQRSW
-186 SKEEQEQLTLLQ
+186 DKREQTTLDQLQ
-198 QQLTTR
+198 QQLQSR
-204 YRDQPDVIALV
+204 YGNLPEIATLIRLSKEMSQQVI
-215 QLSADLSRQVVAYH
+215 AYH
-229 TLRNRLIDMHVVDT
+229 TLRYQLIDMHVIES
-243 LVRWKLDRLE
+243 LVRWKLDKLE
-253 CAAKLM
+253 RASSLM
-259 NRFYLMVLGGALI
+259 NRFYLMVLCGALI
-272 CFGLVAYTLWRRNQK
+272 CFALVAFTLWRRNQK
-287 LSELSHQTGL
+287 LSELSRQTGL

-395 HVEVIICKSSD
+395 HVEVVIRKSPE

-433 ERGEVEVSIS
+433 ERGEVEVCIE
-443 LASAHPM
+443 LANPHPM
-450 RIRFSIRDTGI
+450 RIRFSVRDTGI
-461 GIAEDKQAHLFQAF
+461 GIAEEKQTQLFQAF
-475 TQIDASNTRKYGGSG
+475 TQLEAGNTRKYGGSG

-499 VELMGGRIS
+499 VELMGGRIT
-508 VQSKPGVGSL
+508 VESKPGVGSL
-518 FQFDIPMTQAVYG
+518 FKFDIPMAQAVYG

-540 HQPLV
+540 NQPLV

-558 KDILTRAGVRVLAV
+558 RDILTRAGVRVLPV
-572 NSLSRARQVLREEG
+572 NSLSRARQLLREEG
-586 QSLKLAILDWRMGQE
+586 PNLRLAILDWRMGQE

-624 SAWSRDGLHG
+624 SAWAREGLHAR
-634 KMESIGLTHFLPK
+634 MDSMGLTHFLPK
-647 PMTENSLLAK
+647 PMTENALLAK

-666 YEHHLRQAEAQGDQ
+666 YELNLRKAEAQGDQ

-714 VVTVVNNGREAVE
+714 VVCVVSNGREAVE

-807 KPQELEQSGM
+807 KPQGVEQAGIM
-817 LEVKPPDMMGVLD
+817 EVKPPDLIGILD

-860 WEIRSALRRQQPDVA
+860 WEIRSALRRQQPEVA
-875 CKLLH
+875 SKLLH

-892 RLQVVAGELE
+892 RLQLVAGELE

-913 ADLEQLQQV
+913 TDLEQLQQV

-931 HFLLTGEQHENTY
+931 HFLLTGEQHENSY
-944 NPYATGDD
+944 NPYSSGDD
-952 RPSQ
+952 RMSQ

>member
-1 MLPGFITLQDN
+1 
-12 SATTVESRDGMNK
+12 MNK
-25 GSRKNRVLLGLVV
+25 GSRKNRVVLGLSV

-45 GYCWQLLSQQQQAED
+45 GYCWQLLSWQQQAQELN
-60 MSTAAEVVLNRIN
+60 TAAEVVLNRIN

-80 GREQAND
+80 GREKAND
-87 TNVQQRLSQLSANL
+87 ESVQQRLGQLSFTL
-101 DSFVRMVR
+101 DGFARKVR
-109 SDPLLISFPLSQTL
+109 SDPDKTHAHLAKALLH
-123 LQDMDSYLME
+123 DMDSYLMQ
-133 LAQLHAMEMAIEY
+133 LARLHAMEMSIRYMA
-146 IQQPFQL
+146 QPFERQL
-153 QLHKV
+153 QKV
-158 LALPQADDTLKNNL
+158 RELGATDSLLQRDVR
-172 KELAQLGSFLQKSW
+172 ELAQLNGYLQHSW
-186 SKEEQEQLTLLQ
+186 DQNEQQQLLALQ
-198 QQLTTR
+198 QQLASR
-204 YRDQPDVIALV
+204 YHNRSEVMNLLE
-215 QLSADLSRQVVAYH
+215 LSEEMARQVVGYH
-229 TLRNRLIDMHVVDT
+229 SLRYQLIDMHVSDS
-243 LVRWKLDRLE
+243 LVRWKQGKLE
-253 CAAKLM
+253 RASALM
-259 NRFYLMVLGGALI
+259 SHFYLMVLLGALI
-272 CFGLVAYTLWRRNQK
+272 CFGLVAATLWRRNQK
-287 LSELSHQTGL
+287 LSELSRQTGL

-395 HVEVIICKSSD
+395 HIEVIIRKSPE
-406 VPVFLRGDPLRLGQ
+406 VPLFLRGDPLRLGQ

-433 ERGEVEVSIS
+433 ERGEVEVSIE
-443 LASAHPM
+443 LANLHPM
-450 RIRFSIRDTGI
+450 RLRFSVRDTGI
-461 GIAEDKQAHLFQAF
+461 GIAEEKQGQLFQAF
-475 TQIDASNTRKYGGSG
+475 TQLEAGNTRKYGGSG

-499 VELMGGRIS
+499 VELMGGRIT

-518 FQFDIPMTQAVYG
+518 FQFEIPMAQAMYG
-531 VAGRKVFFE
+531 VAGHRVFFE
-540 HQPLV
+540 NQPLV
-545 MVMDDNELVLDLA
+545 MVMDDNELVLELA
-558 KDILTRAGVRVLAV
+558 RDILSRAGMRVLAV
-572 NSLSRARQVLREEG
+572 NTLSRARQVLREEG
-586 QSLKLAILDWRMGQE
+586 PSLRLAILDWRMGQE
-601 DGLDLALEMYQHSQW
+601 DGLDLALEMSQHPQW
-616 RRIPILMI
+616 RQVPILMI
-624 SAWSRDGLHG
+624 SAWAREGLHAR
-634 KMESIGLTHFLPK
+634 MEGLGLTHFLAK
-647 PMTENSLLAK
+647 PMTENALLAK
-657 VDELLNGSS
+657 VDELLNGSA
-666 YEHHLRQAEAQGDQ
+666 YDHHIRQAEAQGEQ
-680 QHFKSLLQ
+680 QYFKSLLQ

-704 IIEYLRRVDA
+704 IIEYLRRVEA

-727 RVAEQPFDVILM
+727 RVSEQPFDVILM

-807 KPQELEQSGM
+807 KRQGNEQSGL

-830 LQDALKRLEQDKEA
+830 LQDALKRLDQDKEA

-860 WEIRSALRRQQPDVA
+860 WEIRSALRRQQPEIA
-875 CKLLH
+875 SKLLH

-887 NISAA
+887 NISAS
-892 RLQVVAGELE
+892 RLQMVAGELE
-902 WRLRQNEVLSE
+902 WRLRQNEVLE
-913 ADLEQLQQV
+913 DVDLEQLQAV

-931 HFLLTGEQHENTY
+931 HFLLTGEQHENSYGAYTL
-944 NPYATGDD
+944 ADD
-952 RPSQ
+952 RMSQGIK

>member
-1 MLPGFITLQDN
+1 
-12 SATTVESRDGMNK
+12 MNK
-25 GSRKNRVLLGLVV
+25 GSRKNRAVPGLIV

-45 GYCWQLLSQQQQAED
+45 GYCWQSLSQQQQAHD
-60 MSTAAEVVLNRIN
+60 LNDAAEVVLNRIN
-73 SDTVYLL
+73 ADTVYLL

-87 TNVQQRLSQLSANL
+87 SNVQQRLNQLSITL
-101 DSFVRMVR
+101 DGFVREVR
-109 SDPLLISFPLSQTL
+109 SDPELVQDDLSQAL
-123 LQDMDSYLME
+123 LEDMDTYLMA
-133 LAQLHAMEMAIEY
+133 LARLHAIEMAIEY
-146 IQQPFQL
+146 LNAPL
-153 QLHKV
+153 QAQIKKVRGISPSDSALHRD
-158 LALPQADDTLKNNL
+158 LE
-172 KELAQLGSFLQKSW
+172 ELAQLSNYLQRSW
-186 SKEEQEQLTLLQ
+186 DKREQTTLDQLQ
-198 QQLTTR
+198 QQLQSR
-204 YRDQPDVIALV
+204 YGNLPEIAILIRLSKEMSQQVI
-215 QLSADLSRQVVAYH
+215 AYH
-229 TLRNRLIDMHVVDT
+229 TLRYQLIDMHVIES
-243 LVRWKLDRLE
+243 LVRWKLDKLE
-253 CAAKLM
+253 RASSLM
-259 NRFYLMVLGGALI
+259 NRFYLMVLCGALI
-272 CFGLVAYTLWRRNQK
+272 CFALVAFTLWRRNQK
-287 LSELSHQTGL
+287 LSELSRQTGL

-395 HVEVIICKSSD
+395 HVEVVIRKSPE

-433 ERGEVEVSIS
+433 ERGEVEVCIE
-443 LASAHPM
+443 LANPHPM
-450 RIRFSIRDTGI
+450 RIRFSVRDTGI
-461 GIAEDKQAHLFQAF
+461 GIAEEKQTQLFQAF
-475 TQIDASNTRKYGGSG
+475 TQLEAGNTRKYGGSG

-499 VELMGGRIS
+499 VELMGGRIT
-508 VQSKPGVGSL
+508 VESKPGVGSL
-518 FQFDIPMTQAVYG
+518 FKFDIPMAQAVYG

-540 HQPLV
+540 NQPLV

-558 KDILTRAGVRVLAV
+558 RDILTRAGVRVLPV
-572 NSLSRARQVLREEG
+572 NSLSRARQLLREEG
-586 QSLKLAILDWRMGQE
+586 PNLRLAILDWRMGQE

-624 SAWSRDGLHG
+624 SAWAREGLHAR
-634 KMESIGLTHFLPK
+634 MDSMGLTHFLPK
-647 PMTENSLLAK
+647 PMTENALLAK

-666 YEHHLRQAEAQGDQ
+666 YELNLRKAEAQGDQ

-714 VVTVVNNGREAVE
+714 VVCVVSNGREAVE

-807 KPQELEQSGM
+807 KPQGVEQAGIM
-817 LEVKPPDMMGVLD
+817 EVKPPDMIGILD

-860 WEIRSALRRQQPDVA
+860 WEIRSALRRQQPEVA
-875 CKLLH
+875 SKLLH

-892 RLQVVAGELE
+892 RLQLVAGELE

-913 ADLEQLQQV
+913 TDLEQLQQV

-931 HFLLTGEQHENTY
+931 HFLLTGEQHENSY
-944 NPYATGDD
+944 NPYSSGDD
-952 RPSQ
+952 RMSQ

>member
-1 MLPGFITLQDN
+1 MK
-12 SATTVESRDGMNK
+12 K
-25 GSRKNRVLLGLVV
+25 GSRKNRVVAVLIT

-45 GYCWQLLSQQQQAED
+45 GYCWQLLSQQQQVKELN
-60 MSTAAEVVLNRIN
+60 STAEVVLNRIN
-73 SDTVYLL
+73 ADTVYLL

-87 TNVQQRLSQLSANL
+87 SNIQQRLGQLSIIL
-101 DSFVRMVR
+101 DGFVRHIR
-109 SDPLLISFPLSQTL
+109 SDPAAEQDPLSQAL
-123 LQDMDSYLME
+123 LADMDVYLME
-133 LAQLHAMEMAIEY
+133 LSKLHAMEMAIEY
-146 IQQPFQL
+146 LESPL
-153 QLHKV
+153 QAQAIKMREITQSDS
-158 LALPQADDTLKNNL
+158 ALQRDVA
-172 KELAQLGSFLQKSW
+172 ELV
-186 SKEEQEQLTLLQ
+186 QLTNYLQRSWDKNEQQQLALLQ
-198 QQLTTR
+198 QQLQSR
-204 YRDQPDVIALV
+204 YGSEPGVTALIR
-215 QLSADLSRQVVAYH
+215 LSKDMSQQVVAYH
-229 TLRNRLIDMHVVDT
+229 TLRYRLIDMHVVDS
-243 LVRWKLDRLE
+243 LISWKTDKLE
-253 CAAKLM
+253 RASALM

-272 CFGLVAYTLWRRNQK
+272 CFGLVAYTLWRRNHK
-287 LSELSHQTGL
+287 LSELSRHTAL

-395 HVEVIICKSSD
+395 HVEVIIRKSPE
-406 VPVFLRGDPLRLGQ
+406 VPIFLRGDPLRLGQ

-433 ERGEVEVSIS
+433 ERGEVEVSIQ
-443 LASAHPM
+443 LVNAHPM
-450 RIRFSIRDTGI
+450 RVSFSVRDTGI
-461 GIAEDKQAHLFQAF
+461 GIAEEKQTQLFQAF
-475 TQIDASNTRKYGGSG
+475 TQLEAGNTRKYGGSG

-499 VELMGGRIS
+499 VELMGGKIT
-508 VQSKPGVGSL
+508 VQSKSGVGSR
-518 FQFDIPMTQAVYG
+518 FQFDIPMATAAYG
-531 VAGRKVFFE
+531 VSGHRVFFE

-558 KDILTRAGVRVLAV
+558 RDILTRAGVRVLSV
-572 NSLSRARQVLREEG
+572 NSLSRARQVLWEEG
-586 QSLKLAILDWRMGQE
+586 QNLRLAILDWRMGQE
-601 DGLDLALEMYQHSQW
+601 DGLDLALEMYQHSLW
-616 RRIPILMI
+616 RQIPILMI
-624 SAWSRDGLHG
+624 SAWAREGLHAR
-634 KMESIGLTHFLPK
+634 MDSMGLTHFLSK
-647 PMTENSLLAK
+647 PMTENGLLAK
-657 VDELLNGSS
+657 VDEVLNGSS
-666 YEHHLRQAEAQGDQ
+666 YDQHLRKAEVQGDQ

-704 IIEYLRRVDA
+704 IMEYLRRVDA
-714 VVTVVNNGREAVE
+714 KVCVVSNGREAVE

-776 DKERCLGV
+776 DKDRCLGV

-793 VSKLD
+793 VSKLE

-807 KPQELEQSGM
+807 KPQDFARTGLV
-817 LEVKPPDMMGVLD
+817 EVRPPDQMDILD
-830 LQDALKRLEQDKEA
+830 LQEALKRLEQDKEA

-860 WEIRSALRRQQPDVA
+860 WEIRSALRSQQPEVA
-875 CKLLH
+875 SKLLH

-887 NISAA
+887 NISAV
-892 RLQVVAGELE
+892 RLQMVSGDLE
-902 WRLRQNEVLSE
+902 WRLRQKEVLNEV
-913 ADLEQLQQV
+913 DLEQLQYV
-922 FSQTREEVS
+922 FGQTREEVS
-931 HFLLTGEQHENTY
+931 HFLLTGEQHDNSH
-944 NPYATGDD
+944 NPYSSGDD
-952 RPSQ
+952 HMSQ

>member
-1 MLPGFITLQDN
+1 
-12 SATTVESRDGMNK
+12 MNK
-25 GSRKNRVLLGLVV
+25 GSRKNRAVPGLIV

-45 GYCWQLLSQQQQAED
+45 GYCWQSLSQQQQAHD
-60 MSTAAEVVLNRIN
+60 LNDAAEVVLNRIN
-73 SDTVYLL
+73 ADTVYLL

-87 TNVQQRLSQLSANL
+87 SNVQQRLNQLSITL
-101 DSFVRMVR
+101 DGFVREVR
-109 SDPLLISFPLSQTL
+109 SDPELVQDDLSQTL
-123 LQDMDSYLME
+123 LEDMDAYLMA
-133 LAQLHAMEMAIEY
+133 LARLHAIEMAIEY
-146 IQQPFQL
+146 LNAPL
-153 QLHKV
+153 QAQIKKVRGISPSDSALHRD
-158 LALPQADDTLKNNL
+158 LE
-172 KELAQLGSFLQKSW
+172 ELAQLSNYLQRSW
-186 SKEEQEQLTLLQ
+186 DKREQTTLDQLQ
-198 QQLTTR
+198 QQLQSR
-204 YRDQPDVIALV
+204 YGNLPEIANLIRLSKEMSQQVI
-215 QLSADLSRQVVAYH
+215 AYH
-229 TLRNRLIDMHVVDT
+229 TLRYQLIDMHVIES
-243 LVRWKLDRLE
+243 LVRWKLDKLE
-253 CAAKLM
+253 RASSLM
-259 NRFYLMVLGGALI
+259 NRFYLMVLCGALI
-272 CFGLVAYTLWRRNQK
+272 CFALVAFTLWRRNQK
-287 LSELSHQTGL
+287 LSELSRQTGL

-395 HVEVIICKSSD
+395 HVEVVIRKSPE

-433 ERGEVEVSIS
+433 ERGEVEVCIE
-443 LASAHPM
+443 LANPHPM
-450 RIRFSIRDTGI
+450 RIRFSVRDTGI
-461 GIAEDKQAHLFQAF
+461 GIAEEKQTQLFQAF
-475 TQIDASNTRKYGGSG
+475 TQLEAGNTRKYGGSG

-499 VELMGGRIS
+499 VELMGGRIT
-508 VQSKPGVGSL
+508 VESKPGVGSL
-518 FQFDIPMTQAVYG
+518 FKFDIPMAQAVYG

-540 HQPLV
+540 NQPLV

-558 KDILTRAGVRVLAV
+558 RDILTRAGVRVLPV
-572 NSLSRARQVLREEG
+572 NSLSRARQLLREEG
-586 QSLKLAILDWRMGQE
+586 PNLRLAILDWRMGQE

-624 SAWSRDGLHG
+624 SAWAREGLHAR
-634 KMESIGLTHFLPK
+634 MDSMGLTHFLPK
-647 PMTENSLLAK
+647 PMTENALLAK

-666 YEHHLRQAEAQGDQ
+666 YELNLRKAEAQGDQ

-714 VVTVVNNGREAVE
+714 VVCVVSNGREAVE

-807 KPQELEQSGM
+807 KPQGVEQAGIM
-817 LEVKPPDMMGVLD
+817 EVKPPDMIGILD

-860 WEIRSALRRQQPDVA
+860 WEIRSALRRQQPEVA
-875 CKLLH
+875 SKLLH

-892 RLQVVAGELE
+892 RLQLVAGELE

-913 ADLEQLQQV
+913 TDLEQLQQV

-931 HFLLTGEQHENTY
+931 HFLLTGEQHENSY
-944 NPYATGDD
+944 NPYSSGDD
-952 RPSQ
+952 RMSQ

>member
-1 MLPGFITLQDN
+1 
-12 SATTVESRDGMNK
+12 MNK
-25 GSRKNRVLLGLVV
+25 GSRKNRAVPGLIV

-45 GYCWQLLSQQQQAED
+45 GYCWQSLSQQQQAHNLND
-60 MSTAAEVVLNRIN
+60 AAEVVLNRIN
-73 SDTVYLL
+73 ADTVYLL

-87 TNVQQRLSQLSANL
+87 SNVQQRLNQLSITL
-101 DSFVRMVR
+101 DGFVREVR
-109 SDPLLISFPLSQTL
+109 SDPELVQEELSQVL
-123 LQDMDSYLME
+123 LEDMDTYLMA
-133 LAQLHAMEMAIEY
+133 LAKLHAIEMAIEY
-146 IQQPFQL
+146 LNAPL
-153 QLHKV
+153 QAQIKKVRGISPSDSALHRD
-158 LALPQADDTLKNNL
+158 LE
-172 KELAQLGSFLQKSW
+172 ELAQLSSYLQRSW
-186 SKEEQEQLTLLQ
+186 DKREQTALNQLQ
-198 QQLTTR
+198 QQLQSR
-204 YRDQPDVIALV
+204 YGDLPDIATLIR
-215 QLSADLSRQVVAYH
+215 LSREVSQQVMAYH
-229 TLRNRLIDMHVVDT
+229 TLRYQLIDMHVIES
-243 LVRWKLDRLE
+243 LVRWKLDKLE
-253 CAAKLM
+253 RASSLM
-259 NRFYLMVLGGALI
+259 NRFYLMVLCGALI
-272 CFGLVAYTLWRRNQK
+272 CFALVAFTLWRRNQK
-287 LSELSHQTGL
+287 LSELSRQTGL

-395 HVEVIICKSSD
+395 HVEVVIRKSPE

-433 ERGEVEVSIS
+433 ERGEVEVCIE
-443 LASAHPM
+443 LANPHPM
-450 RIRFSIRDTGI
+450 RIRFSVRDTGI
-461 GIAEDKQAHLFQAF
+461 GIAEEKQTQLFQAF
-475 TQIDASNTRKYGGSG
+475 TQLEAGNTRKYGGSG

-499 VELMGGRIS
+499 VELMGGRIT
-508 VQSKPGVGSL
+508 VESKPGVGSL
-518 FQFDIPMTQAVYG
+518 FKFDIPMAQAVYG

-540 HQPLV
+540 NQPLV

-558 KDILTRAGVRVLAV
+558 RDILTRAGVRVLPV
-572 NSLSRARQVLREEG
+572 NSLSRARQLLREEG
-586 QSLKLAILDWRMGQE
+586 PNLRLAILDWRMGQE

-624 SAWSRDGLHG
+624 SAWAREGLHAR
-634 KMESIGLTHFLPK
+634 MDSMGLTHFLPK
-647 PMTENSLLAK
+647 PMTENALLAK

-666 YEHHLRQAEAQGDQ
+666 YELNLRKAEAQGDQ

-714 VVTVVNNGREAVE
+714 VVCVVSNGREAVE

-807 KPQELEQSGM
+807 KPQGVEQAGIM
-817 LEVKPPDMMGVLD
+817 EVKPPDMIGILD

-860 WEIRSALRRQQPDVA
+860 WEIRSALRRQQPEVA
-875 CKLLH
+875 SKLLH

-892 RLQVVAGELE
+892 RLQLVAGELE

-913 ADLEQLQQV
+913 TDLEQLQQV

-931 HFLLTGEQHENTY
+931 HFLLTGEQHENSY
-944 NPYATGDD
+944 NPYSSGDD
-952 RPSQ
+952 RMSQ

>member
-1 MLPGFITLQDN
+1 MLATLPAD
-12 SATTVESRDGMNK
+12 
-25 GSRKNRVLLGLVV
+25 
-38 ALLLAFS
+38 
-45 GYCWQLLSQQQQAED
+45 
-60 MSTAAEVVLNRIN
+60 
-73 SDTVYLL
+73 
-80 GREQAND
+80 
-87 TNVQQRLSQLSANL
+87 SQLAIDL
-101 DSFVRMVR
+101 
-109 SDPLLISFPLSQTL
+109 T
-123 LQDMDSYLME
+123 E
-133 LAQLHAMEMAIEY
+133 LAQLSHYLKRSWDKGE
-146 IQQPFQL
+146 QL
-153 QLHKV
+153 RLQ
-158 LALPQADDTLKNNL
+158 ALQRRLKTAYPANP
-172 KELAQLGSFLQKSW
+172 EVAGLAQLS
-186 SKEEQEQLTLLQ
+186 E
-198 QQLTTR
+198 
-204 YRDQPDVIALV
+204 DV
-215 QLSADLSRQVVAYH
+215 SHQVVEYH
-229 TLRNRLIDMHVVDT
+229 VLRNQVIDMHE
-243 LVRWKLDRLE
+243 LEGLSLWKQSKMEQASSL
-253 CAAKLM
+253 KS
-259 NRFYLMVLGGALI
+259 RFYLMVLGGAML
-272 CFGLVAYTLWRRNQK
+272 CFGLVAVTLWRRNQK
-287 LSELSHQTGL
+287 LSELSRQTGL

-331 LDQQQRDYLGKIKS
+331 LDQQQRDYLSKIKS

-374 FDLSEQL
+374 FDLSEQI

-395 HVEVIICKSSD
+395 QVEVIINKSPA
-406 VPVFLRGDPLRLGQ
+406 VPDFLRGDPLRLGQ

-433 ERGEVEVSIS
+433 ERGEVEVAIT
-443 LASAHPM
+443 LVNQHPM
-450 RIRFSIRDTGI
+450 QVRFSVRDTGI
-461 GIAEDKQAHLFQAF
+461 GIAEEKQAQLFQPF
-475 TQIDASNTRKYGGSG
+475 TQLEAGNTRKYGGSG

-499 VELMGGRIS
+499 VELMGGRIT
-508 VQSKPGVGSL
+508 VQSKPGTGSV
-518 FQFDIPMTQAVYG
+518 FQFEIPMTKAVYG
-531 VAGRKVFFE
+531 VSGRRVFFE

-545 MVMDDNELVLDLA
+545 LVMDDNELVLDLA
-558 KDILTRAGVRVLAV
+558 KDILGRAGARVMAV

-586 QSLKLAILDWRMGQE
+586 QNIRLAILDWRMGQE

-616 RRIPILMI
+616 RRLPILMT
-624 SAWSRDGLHG
+624 SAWAKEGLHG
-634 KMESIGLTHFLPK
+634 RMESMGLTHFLPK
-647 PMTENSLLAK
+647 PMTENALLAK

-666 YEHHLRQAEAQGDQ
+666 HDQQFRQAEAQGDQ
-680 QHFKSLLQ
+680 QHFRELLQ
-688 GTRVLLAED
+688 GIRVLLAED

-714 VVTVVNNGREAVE
+714 LVTVVGNGREAVE

-776 DKERCLGV
+776 DRERCLGV

-807 KPQELEQSGM
+807 KSASGERRVP
-817 LEVKPPDMMGVLD
+817 LEVKPPDLMGVLD
-830 LQDALKRLEQDKEA
+830 LEDALRRLEQDKEA

-860 WEIRSALRRQQPDVA
+860 WEIRSALRRQQPDIA
-875 CKLLH
+875 CRLLH

-887 NISAA
+887 NISAS
-892 RLQVVAGELE
+892 RLQIMAGELE
-902 WRLRQNEVLSE
+902 WRLRQQEELTE
-913 ADLEQLQQV
+913 QDLEQLQQV
-922 FSQTREEVS
+922 FSLTREEVS
-931 HFLLTGEQHENTY
+931 HFLLTGEQHET
-944 NPYATGDD
+944 PYAGFGQRDD
-952 RPSQ
+952 RLL

>member
-1 MLPGFITLQDN
+1 
-12 SATTVESRDGMNK
+12 MNK
-25 GSRKNRVLLGLVV
+25 GSRKNRAVPGLIV

-45 GYCWQLLSQQQQAED
+45 GYCWQSLSQQQQAHNLNE
-60 MSTAAEVVLNRIN
+60 AAEVVLNRIN
-73 SDTVYLL
+73 ADTLYLL

-87 TNVQQRLSQLSANL
+87 SNVQQRLNQLSITL
-101 DSFVRMVR
+101 DGFVREVR
-109 SDPLLISFPLSQTL
+109 SDPELVQDDLSLALLE
-123 LQDMDSYLME
+123 DMDNYLMA
-133 LAQLHAMEMAIEY
+133 LARLHAIEMAIEY
-146 IQQPFQL
+146 LNAPL
-153 QLHKV
+153 QAQIKKVRGISPSDSALHRD
-158 LALPQADDTLKNNL
+158 LE
-172 KELAQLGSFLQKSW
+172 ELAQLSNYLQRSW
-186 SKEEQEQLTLLQ
+186 DKREQTTLDQLQ
-198 QQLTTR
+198 QQLQSR
-204 YRDQPDVIALV
+204 YGNLPEIATLIRLSKEMSQQVI
-215 QLSADLSRQVVAYH
+215 AYH
-229 TLRNRLIDMHVVDT
+229 TLRYQLIDMHVIES
-243 LVRWKLDRLE
+243 LVRWKLDKLE
-253 CAAKLM
+253 RASSLM
-259 NRFYLMVLGGALI
+259 NRFYLMVLCGALI
-272 CFGLVAYTLWRRNQK
+272 CFALVAFTLWRRNQK
-287 LSELSHQTGL
+287 LSELSRQTGL

-395 HVEVIICKSSD
+395 HVEVVIRKSPE

-433 ERGEVEVSIS
+433 ERGEVEVCIE
-443 LASAHPM
+443 LANPHPM
-450 RIRFSIRDTGI
+450 RIRFSVRDTGI
-461 GIAEDKQAHLFQAF
+461 GIAEEKQTQLFQAF
-475 TQIDASNTRKYGGSG
+475 TQLEAGNTRKYGGSG

-499 VELMGGRIS
+499 VELMGGRIT
-508 VQSKPGVGSL
+508 VESKPGVGSL
-518 FQFDIPMTQAVYG
+518 FKFDIPMAQAVYG

-540 HQPLV
+540 NQPLV

-558 KDILTRAGVRVLAV
+558 RDILTRAGVRVLPV
-572 NSLSRARQVLREEG
+572 NSLSRARQLLREEG
-586 QSLKLAILDWRMGQE
+586 PNLRLAILDWRMGQE
-601 DGLDLALEMYQHSQW
+601 NGLDLALEMYQHSQW

-624 SAWSRDGLHG
+624 SAWAREGLHAR
-634 KMESIGLTHFLPK
+634 MDSMGLTHFLPK
-647 PMTENSLLAK
+647 PMTENALLAK

-666 YEHHLRQAEAQGDQ
+666 YELNLRKAEAQGDQ

-714 VVTVVNNGREAVE
+714 VVCVVSNGREAVE

-807 KPQELEQSGM
+807 KPQGVEQAGIM
-817 LEVKPPDMMGVLD
+817 EVKPPDMIGILD

-860 WEIRSALRRQQPDVA
+860 WEIRSALRRQQPEVA
-875 CKLLH
+875 SKLLH

-892 RLQVVAGELE
+892 RLQLVAGELE

-913 ADLEQLQQV
+913 SDLEQLQQV

-931 HFLLTGEQHENTY
+931 HFLLTGEQHENSY
-944 NPYATGDD
+944 NPYSSGDD
-952 RPSQ
+952 RMSQ

>member
-1 MLPGFITLQDN
+1 
-12 SATTVESRDGMNK
+12 MNK
-25 GSRKNRVLLGLVV
+25 GSRKNRAVPGLIV

-45 GYCWQLLSQQQQAED
+45 GYCWQSLSQQQQAHD
-60 MSTAAEVVLNRIN
+60 LNDAAEVVLNRIN
-73 SDTVYLL
+73 ADTVYLL

-87 TNVQQRLSQLSANL
+87 SNVQQRLNQLSITL
-101 DSFVRMVR
+101 DGFVREVR
-109 SDPLLISFPLSQTL
+109 SDPELVQDALSQAL
-123 LQDMDSYLME
+123 LEDMDTYLMA
-133 LAQLHAMEMAIEY
+133 LARLHAIEMAIEY
-146 IQQPFQL
+146 LNAPL
-153 QLHKV
+153 QAQIKKVRGISPSDSALHRD
-158 LALPQADDTLKNNL
+158 LE
-172 KELAQLGSFLQKSW
+172 ELAQLSNYLQRSW
-186 SKEEQEQLTLLQ
+186 DKREQTTLDQLQ
-198 QQLTTR
+198 QQLQFR
-204 YRDQPDVIALV
+204 YGNLPEIATLIRLSKEMSQQVI
-215 QLSADLSRQVVAYH
+215 AYH
-229 TLRNRLIDMHVVDT
+229 TLRYQLIDMHVIES
-243 LVRWKLDRLE
+243 LVRWKLDKLE
-253 CAAKLM
+253 RASSLM
-259 NRFYLMVLGGALI
+259 NRFYLMVLCGALI
-272 CFGLVAYTLWRRNQK
+272 CFALVAFTLWRRNQK
-287 LSELSHQTGL
+287 LSELSRQTGL

-395 HVEVIICKSSD
+395 HVEVVIRKSPE

-433 ERGEVEVSIS
+433 ERGEVEVCIE
-443 LASAHPM
+443 LANPHPM
-450 RIRFSIRDTGI
+450 RIRFSVRDTGI
-461 GIAEDKQAHLFQAF
+461 GIAEEKQTQLFQAF
-475 TQIDASNTRKYGGSG
+475 TQLEAGNTRKYGGSG

-499 VELMGGRIS
+499 VELMGGRIT
-508 VQSKPGVGSL
+508 VESKPGVGSL
-518 FQFDIPMTQAVYG
+518 FKFDIPMAQAVYG

-540 HQPLV
+540 NQPLV

-558 KDILTRAGVRVLAV
+558 RDILTRAGVRVLPV
-572 NSLSRARQVLREEG
+572 NSLSRARQLLREEG
-586 QSLKLAILDWRMGQE
+586 PNLRLAILDWRMGQE

-624 SAWSRDGLHG
+624 SAWAREGLHAR
-634 KMESIGLTHFLPK
+634 MDSMGLTHFLPK
-647 PMTENSLLAK
+647 PMTENALLAK

-666 YEHHLRQAEAQGDQ
+666 YELNLRKAEAQGDQ

-714 VVTVVNNGREAVE
+714 VVCVVSNGREAVE

-807 KPQELEQSGM
+807 KPQGVEQAGIM
-817 LEVKPPDMMGVLD
+817 EVKPPDMIGILD

-860 WEIRSALRRQQPDVA
+860 WEIRSALRRQQPEVA
-875 CKLLH
+875 SKLLH

-892 RLQVVAGELE
+892 RLQLVAGELE

-913 ADLEQLQQV
+913 TDLEQLQQV

-931 HFLLTGEQHENTY
+931 HFLLTGEQHENSY
-944 NPYATGDD
+944 NPYSSGDD
-952 RPSQ
+952 RMSQ

>member
-1 MLPGFITLQDN
+1 
-12 SATTVESRDGMNK
+12 MNK
-25 GSRKNRVLLGLVV
+25 GSRKNRAVPGLIV

-45 GYCWQLLSQQQQAED
+45 GYCWQSLSQQQQAHNLNE
-60 MSTAAEVVLNRIN
+60 AAEVVLNRIN
-73 SDTVYLL
+73 ADTLYLL

-87 TNVQQRLSQLSANL
+87 SNVQQRLNQLSITL
-101 DSFVRMVR
+101 DGFVREVR
-109 SDPLLISFPLSQTL
+109 SDPELVQDDLSQAL
-123 LQDMDSYLME
+123 LDDMDNYLMA
-133 LAQLHAMEMAIEY
+133 LARLHAIEMAIEY
-146 IQQPFQL
+146 LNAPL
-153 QLHKV
+153 QAQIKKVRGISPSDSALHRD
-158 LALPQADDTLKNNL
+158 LE
-172 KELAQLGSFLQKSW
+172 ELAQLSNYLQRSW
-186 SKEEQEQLTLLQ
+186 DKREQTTLDQLQ
-198 QQLTTR
+198 QQLQSR
-204 YRDQPDVIALV
+204 YGNLPEIATLIRLSKEMSQQVI
-215 QLSADLSRQVVAYH
+215 AYH
-229 TLRNRLIDMHVVDT
+229 TLRYQLIDMHVIES
-243 LVRWKLDRLE
+243 LVRWKLDKLE
-253 CAAKLM
+253 RASSLM
-259 NRFYLMVLGGALI
+259 NRFYLMVLCGALI
-272 CFGLVAYTLWRRNQK
+272 CFALVAFTLWRRNQK
-287 LSELSHQTGL
+287 LSELSRQTGL

-395 HVEVIICKSSD
+395 HVEVVIRKSPE

-433 ERGEVEVSIS
+433 ERGEVEVCIE
-443 LASAHPM
+443 LANPHPM
-450 RIRFSIRDTGI
+450 RIRFSVRDTGI
-461 GIAEDKQAHLFQAF
+461 GIAEEKQTQLFQAF
-475 TQIDASNTRKYGGSG
+475 TQLEAGNTRKYGGSG

-499 VELMGGRIS
+499 VELMGGRIT
-508 VQSKPGVGSL
+508 VESKPGVGSL
-518 FQFDIPMTQAVYG
+518 FKFDIPMAQAVYG

-540 HQPLV
+540 NQPLV

-558 KDILTRAGVRVLAV
+558 RDILTRAGVRVLPV
-572 NSLSRARQVLREEG
+572 NSLSRARQLLREEG
-586 QSLKLAILDWRMGQE
+586 PNLRLAILDWRMGQE

-624 SAWSRDGLHG
+624 SAWAREGLHAR
-634 KMESIGLTHFLPK
+634 MDSMGLTHFLPK
-647 PMTENSLLAK
+647 PMTENALLAK

-666 YEHHLRQAEAQGDQ
+666 YELNLRKAEAQGDQ

-714 VVTVVNNGREAVE
+714 VVCVVSNGREAVE

-807 KPQELEQSGM
+807 KPQGVEQAGIM
-817 LEVKPPDMMGVLD
+817 EVKPPDMIGILD

-860 WEIRSALRRQQPDVA
+860 WEIRSALRRQQPEVA
-875 CKLLH
+875 SKLLH

-892 RLQVVAGELE
+892 RLQLVAGELE

-913 ADLEQLQQV
+913 SDLEQLQQV

-931 HFLLTGEQHENTY
+931 HFLLTGEQHENSY
-944 NPYATGDD
+944 NPYSSGDD
-952 RPSQ
+952 RMSQ

>member
-1 MLPGFITLQDN
+1 
-12 SATTVESRDGMNK
+12 MNK
-25 GSRKNRVLLGLVV
+25 GSRKNRAVPGLIV

-45 GYCWQLLSQQQQAED
+45 GYCWQSLSQQQQAHD
-60 MSTAAEVVLNRIN
+60 LNDAAEVVLNRIN
-73 SDTVYLL
+73 ADTVYLL

-87 TNVQQRLSQLSANL
+87 SNVQQRLNQLSITL
-101 DSFVRMVR
+101 DGFVREVR
-109 SDPLLISFPLSQTL
+109 SDPELVQDDLSQAL
-123 LQDMDSYLME
+123 LDDMDNYLMA
-133 LAQLHAMEMAIEY
+133 LARLHAIEMAIEY
-146 IQQPFQL
+146 LNAPL
-153 QLHKV
+153 QAQIKKVRGISPSDSALHRD
-158 LALPQADDTLKNNL
+158 LE
-172 KELAQLGSFLQKSW
+172 ELAQLSNYLQRSW
-186 SKEEQEQLTLLQ
+186 DKREQTTLDQLQ
-198 QQLTTR
+198 QQLQSR
-204 YRDQPDVIALV
+204 YGNLPEIATLIRLSKEMSQQVI
-215 QLSADLSRQVVAYH
+215 AYH
-229 TLRNRLIDMHVVDT
+229 TLRYQLIDMHVIES
-243 LVRWKLDRLE
+243 LVRWKLDKLE
-253 CAAKLM
+253 RASSLM
-259 NRFYLMVLGGALI
+259 NRFYLMVLCGALI
-272 CFGLVAYTLWRRNQK
+272 CFALVAFTLWRRNQK
-287 LSELSHQTGL
+287 LSELSRQTGL

-395 HVEVIICKSSD
+395 HVEVVIRKSPE

-433 ERGEVEVSIS
+433 ERGEVEVCIE
-443 LASAHPM
+443 LANPHPM
-450 RIRFSIRDTGI
+450 RIRFSVRDTGI
-461 GIAEDKQAHLFQAF
+461 GIAEEKQTQLFQAF
-475 TQIDASNTRKYGGSG
+475 TQLEAGNTRKYGGSG

-499 VELMGGRIS
+499 VELMGGRIT
-508 VQSKPGVGSL
+508 VESKPGVGSL
-518 FQFDIPMTQAVYG
+518 FKFDIPMAQAVYG

-540 HQPLV
+540 NQPLV

-558 KDILTRAGVRVLAV
+558 RDILTRAGVRVLPV
-572 NSLSRARQVLREEG
+572 NSLSRARQLLREEG
-586 QSLKLAILDWRMGQE
+586 PNLRLAILDWRMGQE

-624 SAWSRDGLHG
+624 SAWAREGLHAR
-634 KMESIGLTHFLPK
+634 MDSMGLTHFLPK
-647 PMTENSLLAK
+647 PMTENALLAK

-666 YEHHLRQAEAQGDQ
+666 YELNLRKAEAQGDQ

-714 VVTVVNNGREAVE
+714 VVCVVSNGREAVE

-776 DKERCLGV
+776 DKERCLGM

-807 KPQELEQSGM
+807 KPQGVEQAGIM
-817 LEVKPPDMMGVLD
+817 EVKPPDMIGILD

-860 WEIRSALRRQQPDVA
+860 WEIRSALRRQQPEVA
-875 CKLLH
+875 SKLLH

-892 RLQVVAGELE
+892 RLQLVAGELE

-913 ADLEQLQQV
+913 TDLEQLQQV

-931 HFLLTGEQHENTY
+931 HFLLTGEQHENSY
-944 NPYATGDD
+944 NPYSSGDD
-952 RPSQ
+952 RMSQ

>member
-1 MLPGFITLQDN
+1 M
-12 SATTVESRDGMNK
+12 SK
-25 GSRKNRVLLGLVV
+25 GSRKNRAVPGLIV

-45 GYCWQLLSQQQQAED
+45 GYCWQSLSQQQQAHNLNE
-60 MSTAAEVVLNRIN
+60 AAEVVLNRIN
-73 SDTVYLL
+73 ADTLYLL

-87 TNVQQRLSQLSANL
+87 SNVQQRLNQLSITL
-101 DSFVRMVR
+101 DGFVREVR
-109 SDPLLISFPLSQTL
+109 SDPELVQDDLSQAL
-123 LQDMDSYLME
+123 LDDMDNYLMA
-133 LAQLHAMEMAIEY
+133 LARLHAIEMAIEY
-146 IQQPFQL
+146 LNAPL
-153 QLHKV
+153 QAQIKKVRGISPSDSALHRD
-158 LALPQADDTLKNNL
+158 LE
-172 KELAQLGSFLQKSW
+172 ELAQLSNYLQRSW
-186 SKEEQEQLTLLQ
+186 DKREQTTLDQLQ
-198 QQLTTR
+198 QQLQSR
-204 YRDQPDVIALV
+204 YGNLPEIATLIRLSKEMSQQVI
-215 QLSADLSRQVVAYH
+215 AYH
-229 TLRNRLIDMHVVDT
+229 TLRYQLIDMHVIES
-243 LVRWKLDRLE
+243 LVRWKLDKLE
-253 CAAKLM
+253 RASSLM
-259 NRFYLMVLGGALI
+259 NRFYLMVLCGALI
-272 CFGLVAYTLWRRNQK
+272 CFALVAFTLWRRNQK
-287 LSELSHQTGL
+287 LSELSRQTGL

-395 HVEVIICKSSD
+395 HVEVVIRKSPE

-433 ERGEVEVSIS
+433 ERGEVEVCIE
-443 LASAHPM
+443 LANPHPM
-450 RIRFSIRDTGI
+450 RIRFSVRDTGI
-461 GIAEDKQAHLFQAF
+461 GIAEEKQTQLFQAF
-475 TQIDASNTRKYGGSG
+475 TQLEAGNTRKYGGSG

-499 VELMGGRIS
+499 VELMGGRIT
-508 VQSKPGVGSL
+508 VESKPGVGSL
-518 FQFDIPMTQAVYG
+518 FKFDIPMAQAVYG

-540 HQPLV
+540 NQPLV

-558 KDILTRAGVRVLAV
+558 RDILTRAGVRVLPV
-572 NSLSRARQVLREEG
+572 NSLSRARQLLREEG
-586 QSLKLAILDWRMGQE
+586 PNLRLAILDWRMGQE

-624 SAWSRDGLHG
+624 SAWAREGLHAR
-634 KMESIGLTHFLPK
+634 MDSMGLTHFLPK
-647 PMTENSLLAK
+647 PMTENALLAK

-666 YEHHLRQAEAQGDQ
+666 YELNLRKAEAQGDQ

-714 VVTVVNNGREAVE
+714 VVCVVSNGREAVE

-807 KPQELEQSGM
+807 KPQGVEQAGIM
-817 LEVKPPDMMGVLD
+817 EVKPPDMIGILD

-860 WEIRSALRRQQPDVA
+860 WEIRSALRRQQPEVA
-875 CKLLH
+875 SKLLH

-892 RLQVVAGELE
+892 RLQMVAGELE

-913 ADLEQLQQV
+913 TDLEQLQQV

-931 HFLLTGEQHENTY
+931 HFLLTGEQHENSY
-944 NPYATGDD
+944 NPYSSGDD
-952 RPSQ
+952 RMSQ

>member
-1 MLPGFITLQDN
+1 
-12 SATTVESRDGMNK
+12 MNK
-25 GSRKNRVLLGLVV
+25 GSRKNRAVPGLIV

-45 GYCWQLLSQQQQAED
+45 GYCWQSLSQQQQAHD
-60 MSTAAEVVLNRIN
+60 LNDAAEVVLNRIN
-73 SDTVYLL
+73 ADTVYLL

-87 TNVQQRLSQLSANL
+87 SNVQQRLNQLSITL
-101 DSFVRMVR
+101 DGFVREVR
-109 SDPLLISFPLSQTL
+109 SDPELVQDDLSQAL
-123 LQDMDSYLME
+123 LEDMDTYLMALARLHAIELAIEYLNAPLQAQIKKVRGISPSDIALHRDLEE
-133 LAQLHAMEMAIEY
+133 LAQLSNY
-146 IQQPFQL
+146 L
-153 QLHKV
+153 QRSWDKRE
-158 LALPQADDTLKNNL
+158 QTTLD
-172 KELAQLGSFLQKSW
+172 Q
-186 SKEEQEQLTLLQ
+186 LQ
-198 QQLTTR
+198 QQLQSR
-204 YRDQPDVIALV
+204 YGNLPEIATLIRLSKEMSQQVI
-215 QLSADLSRQVVAYH
+215 AYH
-229 TLRNRLIDMHVVDT
+229 TLRYQLIDMHVIES
-243 LVRWKLDRLE
+243 LVRWKLDKLE
-253 CAAKLM
+253 RASSLM
-259 NRFYLMVLGGALI
+259 NRFYLMVLCGALI
-272 CFGLVAYTLWRRNQK
+272 CFALVAFTLWRRNQK
-287 LSELSHQTGL
+287 LSELSRQTGL

-395 HVEVIICKSSD
+395 HVEVVIRKSPE

-433 ERGEVEVSIS
+433 ERGEVEVCIE
-443 LASAHPM
+443 LANPHPM
-450 RIRFSIRDTGI
+450 RIRFSVRDTGI
-461 GIAEDKQAHLFQAF
+461 GIAEEKQTQLFQAF
-475 TQIDASNTRKYGGSG
+475 TQLEAGNTRKYGGSG

-499 VELMGGRIS
+499 VELMGGRIT
-508 VQSKPGVGSL
+508 VESKPGVGSL
-518 FQFDIPMTQAVYG
+518 FKFDIPMAQAVYG

-540 HQPLV
+540 NQPLV

-558 KDILTRAGVRVLAV
+558 RDILTRAGVRVLPV
-572 NSLSRARQVLREEG
+572 NSLSRARQLLREEG
-586 QSLKLAILDWRMGQE
+586 PNLRLAILDWRMGQE

-624 SAWSRDGLHG
+624 SAWAREGLHAR
-634 KMESIGLTHFLPK
+634 MDSMGLTHFLPK
-647 PMTENSLLAK
+647 PMTENALLAK

-666 YEHHLRQAEAQGDQ
+666 YELNLRKAEAQGDQ

-688 GTRVLLAED
+688 STRVLLAED

-714 VVTVVNNGREAVE
+714 VVCVVSNGREAVE

-807 KPQELEQSGM
+807 KPQGVEQAGIM
-817 LEVKPPDMMGVLD
+817 EVKPPDMIGILD

-860 WEIRSALRRQQPDVA
+860 WEIRSALRRQQPEVA
-875 CKLLH
+875 SKLLH

-892 RLQVVAGELE
+892 RLQLVAGELE

-913 ADLEQLQQV
+913 TDLEQLQQV

-931 HFLLTGEQHENTY
+931 HFLLTGEQHENSY
-944 NPYATGDD
+944 NPYSSGDD
-952 RPSQ
+952 RMSQ